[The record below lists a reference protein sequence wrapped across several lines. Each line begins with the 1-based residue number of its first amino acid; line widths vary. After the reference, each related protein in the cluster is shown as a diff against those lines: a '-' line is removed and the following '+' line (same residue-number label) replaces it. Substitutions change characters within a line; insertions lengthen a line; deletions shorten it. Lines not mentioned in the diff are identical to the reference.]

1 MTAVT
6 YPAVRV
12 EGGLLPAGLVQR
24 IGDGAAELPGAEAAS
39 YGLQSG
45 ESVRR
50 YANRAYAYLQEQW
63 RDFTRQRERAGDNAP
78 ARLTRDRW
86 LLILLRELGY
96 DGVESLPGG
105 ITVDEKAFAVS
116 HRAEAVPVHLLG
128 WGTDLDRRTPGMRG
142 AAAAAPHS
150 LMQQLLNRSDL
161 HLWGIVSNGQRL
173 RLLRDSTSLV
183 GTAYLEF
190 DLETI
195 FEGDLFPDFVLLY
208 RVAHA
213 SRLAVRDAAAGP
225 SSCLLEAWRTEG
237 AKQGERALE
246 QLRDGVEAALEILG
260 TGFLDH
266 PDNAGLRER
275 IEVTLSLED
284 YKRSLLRLVYR
295 LLFWFVAED
304 RNALLDPAAAPEAR
318 RRYDTYFS
326 ARRLRELAL
335 RRRHS
340 GHGDLWESVRL
351 VFEIL
356 GKESGNPTLGLPG
369 IGGLYEPGALDVPI
383 AEASLSNTALLRAVE
398 ALAVLPARKGVGRQ
412 RVDFQHLGAEELG
425 SVYESLL
432 ELRPRWDAPAR
443 RFHAERLAGNERKT
457 TGSYYT
463 PSSLVECLL
472 DSALDPLL
480 DEACDPPTPKER
492 IKALLDL
499 TVCDPACGSGHF
511 LIAAARRIAK
521 RVAAEETDELEPAPA
536 AVRSAM
542 RRVVARC
549 IYGVDVNEMAAEL
562 AKVSLWLEAMEPG
575 RPLGYL
581 DANIRVGNSL
591 LGVTPKLLKEGIPD
605 TAFTA
610 LTGDDKK
617 VVTELKK
624 QNAKELGGQSTLFH
638 VSGFGVS
645 NTALAAEAREIV
657 HAKLPERLADVH
669 VQAMRAK
676 ALEEERKSA
685 KLIAD
690 AWCAAFVQ
698 PKTEA
703 TRLSAITQEV
713 LERLAKGEATLE
725 MHRVESLVEE
735 LTQQYRF
742 FHWHIEFPHIF
753 RVPEYGQVDEATGW
767 QGGFSCVLGNPP
779 WERVKLQ
786 EQEFFAARDPEIA
799 AAKNATARKKAI
811 AALAESDEPSRQMLY
826 AEWMAALHEADG
838 LSHLLR
844 SSGRYPLTGKGD
856 INTYSVFTETARL
869 LLYPRGQLGIIV
881 PTGIATDA
889 TTQDFFRDLVV
900 TRTLVALFDF
910 ENEDKVFPTVHN
922 QFRFALFA
930 ISGRQRSNER
940 VSLVFR
946 VRQAEQIANR
956 AYSLTPKE
964 ITLLNPNTGTCPTF
978 LSRRHAEIILDI
990 YRRVPVL
997 WLEGVQ
1003 DGNPWGL
1010 SFMAMFHMANDSGLF
1025 CSSEDLL
1032 RQGWRLEGNIFCRG
1046 GDRMLPLYEAKLAH
1060 HFDHR
1065 FSTYEAATQE
1075 QLNKGTL
1082 PRLNDPAHVDPGHLP
1097 VPRYWVS
1104 EAKVDERLAGRSW
1117 RHDWFLGW
1125 RDITNIW
1132 NERTVISTVVPK
1144 VAVGHKFP
1152 IGMTSAY
1159 PACLQANLSAF
1170 VLDYVVRQ
1178 KMTGTSLVYFIL
1190 KQLPVLRPER
1200 YDGAVPWDPDGGT
1213 LGEWVTARV
1222 LELTY
1227 TAYDLTPFARDLGY
1241 DGPPFRWDPVRRALL
1256 RAELDAAYFHLYG
1269 IDRDDVDYI
1278 MDTFKVVRQK
1288 DEAAH
1293 GEYRTKRLILDRY
1306 DAMMA
1311 SIRTAVPYETPLV
1324 PPPGDGPRHSVA
1336 RSY

>member
-24 IGDGAAELPGAEAAS
+24 IGDGAAELPGADPAS

-50 YANRAYAYLQEQW
+50 YANRSYAYLQDVW
-63 RDFTRQRERAGDNAP
+63 RDFTRQRERAGDNPP
-78 ARLTRDRW
+78 ARLTRERW

-96 DGVESLPGG
+96 DGIEALPGG
-105 ITVDEKAFAVS
+105 ITVDEKPFPVS
-116 HRAEAVPVHLLG
+116 HRLGAVPMHLLG

-150 LMQQLLNRSDL
+150 LMQQLLNRSDQ
-161 HLWGIVSNGQRL
+161 HLWGIVANGQRL

-190 DLETI
+190 DLEAI

-213 SRLAVRDAAAGP
+213 TRLAVRDAAAGP

-237 AKQGERALE
+237 AKQGERALA

-266 PDNAGLRER
+266 PDNAALRER

-304 RNALLDPAAAPEAR
+304 RSALLDPEAAPQAR
-318 RRYDTYFS
+318 QRYDAFFS

-351 VFEIL
+351 VFRFL
-356 GKESGNPTLGLPG
+356 GEEAGNATLGLPG
-369 IGGLYEPGALDVPI
+369 IGGLYEPGPLDRPI
-383 AEASLSNTALLRAVE
+383 AEASLSNAALLRAVE
-398 ALAVLPARKGVGRQ
+398 ALAVLPARRGTGRQ

-443 RFHAERLAGNERKT
+443 RFHTERLAGNERKT

-480 DEACDPPTPKER
+480 DEATALPTPEER
-492 IKALLDL
+492 VKALLAL

-521 RVAAEETDELEPAPA
+521 RVAAEETDELEPAPE

-581 DANIRVGNSL
+581 DASIRVGNSL
-591 LGVTPKLLKEGIPD
+591 LGVTPKLLKQGIPD
-605 TAFTA
+605 AAFTA

-617 VVTELKK
+617 VATSLKR
-624 QNAKELGGQSTLFH
+624 QNADELGGQDTLFH
-638 VSGFGVS
+638 ISGFDVN
-645 NTALAAEAREIV
+645 NTALANEAKEIV
-657 HAKLPERLADVH
+657 YAKPPASLADVH
-669 VQAMRAK
+669 VQARRAK
-676 ALEEERKSA
+676 ALEEDRKPA

-698 PKTEA
+698 PKTQE
-703 TRLSAITQEV
+703 TRLSAVTQEM

-725 MHRVESLVEE
+725 THRAESLVEE
-735 LTQQYRF
+735 LSRQYRF

-753 RVPEYGQVDEATGW
+753 RVPEYGPVDEATGW
-767 QGGFSCVLGNPP
+767 EGGFSCVLGNPP

-786 EQEFFAARDPEIA
+786 EQEFFASRDPEIA
-799 AAKNATARKKAI
+799 GAKNAAARKKAI
-811 AALAESDEPSRQMLY
+811 AALADSDEPAKKMLY
-826 AEWMAALHEADG
+826 AEWTAALHEADG
-838 LSHLLR
+838 FSHLLR

-856 INTYSVFTETARL
+856 INTYSVFTETARVVL
-869 LLYPRGQLGIIV
+869 HPRGQLGIIV

-889 TTQDFFRDLVV
+889 TTQDFFKDMVV
-900 TRTLVALFDF
+900 TKSLVSLYDF
-910 ENEDKVFPTVHN
+910 ENEDKVFPGVDHRV
-922 QFRFALFA
+922 RFALLSA
-930 ISGRQRSNER
+930 SGRKRVAER

-946 VRQAEQIANR
+946 VRQASQIAAR
-956 AYSLTPKE
+956 AYSLTPEE
-964 ITLLNPNTGTCPTF
+964 ITLLNPNTGTCPVF
-978 LSRRHAEIILDI
+978 LSRRDAEITLAI

-997 WLEGVQ
+997 WREGSR

-1010 SFMAMFHMANDSGLF
+1010 SFLAMFHMANDSSLF
-1025 CSSEDLL
+1025 RSSEELSE
-1032 RQGWRLEGNIFCRG
+1032 QGWRLTGNAFVRG
-1046 GDRMLPLYEAKLAH
+1046 EERVLPLYEAKMVH

-1065 FSTYEAATQE
+1065 LGTYEGQTEAQAN
-1075 QLNKGTL
+1075 LGTL
-1082 PRLNDPAHVDPGHLP
+1082 PRFDDAGHGDPMKLP
-1097 VPRYWVS
+1097 LPRYWIAES
-1104 EAKVDERLAGRSW
+1104 ELDERLRNRLWPHG
-1117 RHDWFLGW
+1117 WFLGW
-1125 RDITNIW
+1125 RDMARSTD
-1132 NERTVISTVVPK
+1132 ERTLISSVIPRT
-1144 VAVGHKFP
+1144 AVGHKFLL
-1152 IGMTSAY
+1152 AL
-1159 PACLQANLSAF
+1159 PAIIRAGLHANLSSF

-1178 KMTGTSLVYFIL
+1178 KLSGTSLGYFIF
-1190 KQLPVLRPER
+1190 KQLPVLSPEFYDRP
-1200 YDGAVPWDPDGGT
+1200 VPWAKDKET
-1213 LGEWVTARV
+1213 LGSWITARV
-1222 LELTY
+1222 LELSY
-1227 TAYDLTPFARDLGY
+1227 TSNDLAPYASDLGY
-1241 DGPPFRWDPVRRALL
+1241 EGPPFRWDPARRELL
-1256 RAELDAAYFHLYG
+1256 RAELDAAYFRLYG
-1269 IDRDDVDYI
+1269 IDRDGVSYI

-1288 DEAAH
+1288 DENIH

-1306 DAMMA
+1306 DALA
-1311 SIRTAVPYETPLV
+1311 SAIHANRDFGATA
-1324 PPPGDGPRHSVA
+1324 S
-1336 RSY
+1336 

>member
-6 YPAVRV
+6 YPAARV

-24 IGDGAAELPGAEAAS
+24 IGDGAADLPGADAAS

-50 YANRAYAYLQEQW
+50 YANRSYAYLQEQW
-63 RDFTRQRERAGDNAP
+63 RDFARHRERSGDS
-78 ARLTRDRW
+78 ARVTRERW

-96 DGVESLPGG
+96 DGIESLTGG
-105 ITVDEKAFAVS
+105 VTVDEKPFPIS
-116 HRAEAVPVHLLG
+116 HRFGVVPVHLLG
-128 WGTDLDRRTPGMRG
+128 WGTDLDRRTAGMRG

-150 LMQQLLNRSDL
+150 LMQQLLNRADK

-183 GTAYLEF
+183 GSAYLEF
-190 DLETI
+190 DLEAI

-213 SRLAVRDAAAGP
+213 SRLTVRDEAAGP

-246 QLRDGVEAALEILG
+246 QLRDGVEAALELLG

-266 PDNAGLRER
+266 PDNAALRER
-275 IEVTLSLED
+275 IEVSLSLED

-304 RNALLDPAAAPEAR
+304 RDALLDPAAALVAR

-351 VFEIL
+351 VFDIL
-356 GKESGNPTLGLPG
+356 GKESGHPALGLPG
-369 IGGLYEPGALDVPI
+369 IGGLYEPGALDTPI

-398 ALAVLPARKGVGRQ
+398 ALAVLPARKGAGRQ

-480 DEACDPPTPKER
+480 NEATALPTPEER
-492 IKALLDL
+492 VKALLEL

-591 LGVTPKLLKEGIPD
+591 LGVTPKLLKDGIPD
-605 TAFTA
+605 VAFTA

-617 VVTELKK
+617 VATELKK
-624 QNAKELGGQSTLFH
+624 QNAKELGGQDTLFR
-638 VSGFGVS
+638 VSGFDVG
-645 NTALAAEAREIV
+645 NTGLAEQAKKIVYAEPRS
-657 HAKLPERLADVH
+657 LADVH
-669 VQAMRAK
+669 VQGQRARL
-676 ALEEERKSA
+676 LEQDRKRV

-698 PKTEA
+698 PKTPA
-703 TRLSAITQEV
+703 TRLIAVTQGV
-713 LERLAKGEATLE
+713 LESLAKGEATLE
-725 MHRVESLVEE
+725 MHRLESMVEE
-735 LTQQYRF
+735 LTRQYRF

-753 RVPEYGQVDEATGW
+753 RVPEYDPVDDATGW

-799 AAKNATARKKAI
+799 GAKNAAARKKAI
-811 AALAESDEPSRQMLY
+811 AMLADSDEPAKQMLY
-826 AEWMAALHEADG
+826 AEWTGALHEADG
-838 LSHLLR
+838 FSHLLR
-844 SSGRYPLTGKGD
+844 SSGRYPLTGRGD
-856 INTYSVFTETARL
+856 INTYSVFTETARVVL
-869 LLYPRGQLGIIV
+869 HPRGQLGIIV

-889 TTQDFFRDLVV
+889 TTQDFFKDLVV
-900 TRTLVALFDF
+900 TRSLVSLYDF
-910 ENEDKVFPTVHN
+910 ENEDKVFPTVTN
-922 QFRFALFA
+922 KFRFALFA
-930 ISGRQRSNER
+930 IGGRQRKSKR
-940 VSLVFR
+940 VSLAFR
-946 VRQAEQIANR
+946 VRQANQIAAR
-956 AYSLTPKE
+956 AYSLTPDE

-978 LSRRHAEIILDI
+978 LSRWDAEITLGI

-997 WLEGVQ
+997 WREGAR

-1010 SFMAMFHMANDSGLF
+1010 SFMVMFHMANDSSLF
-1025 CSSEDLL
+1025 HTIEDLSD
-1032 RQGWRLEGNIFCRG
+1032 QGWRLNGNVFVRG
-1046 GDRMLPLYEAKLAH
+1046 GDRMLPLYEAKMLH

-1065 FSTYEAATQE
+1065 YSTYEGATRE

-1082 PRLNDPAHVDPGHLP
+1082 PRFEDVSHADPRRLP
-1097 VPRYWVS
+1097 LPRYWVA
-1104 EAKVDERLAGRSW
+1104 EAEVEKQLVGRSW
-1117 RHDWFLGW
+1117 QHGWLLGW
-1125 RDITNIW
+1125 RDISVSV
-1132 NERTVISTVVPK
+1132 NERTLISTVIPRA
-1144 VAVGHKFP
+1144 AVGHTTPFALTASKPSQAAAF
-1152 IGMTSAY
+1152 T
-1159 PACLQANLSAF
+1159 ANLGSF
-1170 VLDYVVRQ
+1170 ILDYVVRQ
-1178 KMTGTSLVYFIL
+1178 KASGTHLTYTYM
-1190 KQLPVLRPER
+1190 KQFPVLPPRR
-1200 YDGAVPWDPDGGT
+1200 YDEPVPWDRGGGT
-1213 LGEWVTARV
+1213 LNDWIKSRV
-1222 LELTY
+1222 LELAY
-1227 TAYDLTPFARDLGY
+1227 TAHDLEPYAVDLGY
-1241 DGPPFRWDPVRRALL
+1241 DGPPFRWNPPRRELL

-1306 DAMMA
+1306 DAMSLA
-1311 SIRTAVPYETPLV
+1311 ARTGEAYESPLN
-1324 PPPGDGPRHSVA
+1324 PPPGVRQAGT
-1336 RSY
+1336 

>member
-24 IGDGAAELPGAEAAS
+24 IGDGAAELPGSDAAS

-50 YANRAYAYLQEQW
+50 YANRSYAYLQDVW
-63 RDFTRQRERAGDNAP
+63 RDFARHRARSGDS
-78 ARLTRDRW
+78 ARLTRERW

-96 DGVESLPGG
+96 DGVEALPGG
-105 ITVDEKAFAVS
+105 ITVDEKAFPVS
-116 HRAEAVPVHLLG
+116 HRWDAVPVHLLG
-128 WGTDLDRRTPGMRG
+128 WGTDLDRRTAGMRG

-150 LMQQLLNRSDL
+150 LMQQLLNRADQ
-161 HLWGIVSNGQRL
+161 HLWGIVANGQRL
-173 RLLRDSTSLV
+173 RLLRDLTSLV

-190 DLETI
+190 DLEAI

-213 SRLAVRDAAAGP
+213 SRLTARDAAAGP

-237 AKQGERALE
+237 AKQGERALA

-275 IEVTLSLED
+275 IDATLSLED

-304 RNALLDPAAAPEAR
+304 RDALLDPAAAPESR

-351 VFEIL
+351 VFDIL
-356 GKESGNPTLGLPG
+356 GKESGHPGVGLPG
-369 IGGLYEPGALDVPI
+369 IGGLYEPGPLDEPV

-398 ALAVLPARKGVGRQ
+398 ALAVLPARKGAGRQ

-432 ELRPRWDAPAR
+432 ELRPRWDAAAR

-463 PSSLVECLL
+463 PSSLVERLL

-480 DEACDPPTPKER
+480 DEATALPTPEER
-492 IKALLDL
+492 VKALLDL

-521 RVAAEETDELEPAPA
+521 RVAAEETDDLEPAPG

-549 IYGVDVNEMAAEL
+549 IYGVDKNEMAAEL

-591 LGVTPKLLKEGIPD
+591 LGVTPKLLKDGIPD
-605 TAFTA
+605 AAFTA

-617 VVTELKK
+617 VANALKK
-624 QNAKELGGQSTLFH
+624 QNGKESAGQGDLFGAAGIQ
-638 VSGFGVS
+638 VGNAS
-645 NTALAAEAREIV
+645 LAAEVRQIV
-657 HAKLPERLADVH
+657 YAEPRSLADVH
-669 VQAMRAK
+669 VQAKRAR
-676 ALEEERKSA
+676 AVEQDRRHA
-685 KLIAD
+685 KLVAD

-703 TRLSAITQEV
+703 TRDTAITQGM
-713 LERLAKGEATLE
+713 LERLDKGEHSLK
-725 MHRVESLVEE
+725 MHRVETLVEE
-735 LTQQYRF
+735 LTRQYRF

-753 RVPEYGQVDEATGW
+753 RVPDYGPVDEATGW

-799 AAKNATARKKAI
+799 NAKNAAARKKAI
-811 AALAESDEPSRQMLY
+811 ATLAESEEPAKQMLY
-826 AEWMAALHEADG
+826 AKWTTALHEADAEG
-838 LSHLLR
+838 LLLR
-844 SSGRYPLTGKGD
+844 SSGRYPLTGRGD
-856 INTYSVFTETARL
+856 VNTYAVFAETAMKCL
-869 LLYPRGQLGIIV
+869 SPKGATGLVL
-881 PTGIATDA
+881 PTGIATDYGNRHFFA
-889 TTQDFFRDLVV
+889 ELVTQSRLIHVYDFR
-900 TRTLVALFDF
+900 
-910 ENEDKVFPTVHN
+910 NN
-922 QFRFALFA
+922 Q
-930 ISGRQRSNER
+930 G
-940 VSLVFR
+940 VFR
-946 VRQAEQIANR
+946 GVGHGDVHFCLLAFTGGAVTAQSAKFAFGLGVPKDLSKPGIVYQLRQSDI
-956 AYSLTPKE
+956 
-964 ITLLNPNTGTCPTF
+964 LLVNPNTQTCPSFTMP
-978 LSRRHAEIILDI
+978 RAAEIVAQVHRAI
-990 YRRVPVL
+990 PVL
-997 WLEGVQ
+997 WREVGAAS
-1003 DGNPWGL
+1003 NPWSL
-1010 SFMAMFHMANDSGLF
+1010 SLTTMFHMSSDSGMF
-1025 CSSEDLL
+1025 YESERLSGD
-1032 RQGWRLEGNIFCRG
+1032 GWVLDGNVFKRG
-1046 GDRMLPLYEAKLAH
+1046 EDRMLPLYEGKMFYQ
-1060 HFDHR
+1060 FDHR
-1065 FSTYEAATQE
+1065 YGDYRDRDSARVDYV
-1075 QLNKGTL
+1075 L
-1082 PRLNDPAHVDPGHLP
+1082 PRTTDEQRGRMEFSVL
-1097 VPRYWVS
+1097 PRYWVD
-1104 EAKVDERLAGRSW
+1104 EKLVDERFGAKWQRKWL
-1117 RHDWFLGW
+1117 LCW
-1125 RDITNIW
+1125 RDIARNTD
-1132 NERTVISTVVPK
+1132 ERTVVASVLPES
-1144 VAVGHKFP
+1144 AVGHTGP
-1152 IGMTSAY
+1152 IILSKEIRRVAG
-1159 PACLQANLSAF
+1159 LIANLSSF
-1170 VLDYVVRQ
+1170 CLDFIARQ
-1178 KMTGTSLVYFIL
+1178 KVSGTHLTYNYL
-1190 KQLPVLRPER
+1190 KQFPVLSPEL
-1200 YDGAVPWDPDGGT
+1200 YDSAVPWDQNRGT
-1213 LGEWVTARV
+1213 LNRWVGERV

-1227 TAYDLTPFARDLGY
+1227 TTFDLAPFARDLGY
-1241 DGPPFRWDPVRRALL
+1241 DGPPFRWDPARRELL

-1306 DAMMA
+1306 DAMA
-1311 SIRTAVPYETPLV
+1311 TAIRAGRP
-1324 PPPGDGPRHSVA
+1324 
-1336 RSY
+1336 

>member
-24 IGDGAAELPGAEAAS
+24 IGDGAAELPGADPAS

-50 YANRAYAYLQEQW
+50 YANRSYAYLQEVW
-63 RDFTRQRERAGDNAP
+63 RDFTRQRERAGDNPP
-78 ARLTRDRW
+78 ARLTRERW

-96 DGVESLPGG
+96 DGIESLPGG
-105 ITVDEKAFAVS
+105 ITVDEKPFPVS
-116 HRAEAVPVHLLG
+116 HRFGAVPVHLLG

-150 LMQQLLNRSDL
+150 LMQQLLNRAEQ
-161 HLWGIVSNGQRL
+161 HLWGIVANGQRL

-190 DLETI
+190 DLEAI

-237 AKQGERALE
+237 AKQGERALA

-266 PDNAGLRER
+266 PDNAALRER

-304 RNALLDPAAAPEAR
+304 RTALLDPEAAPQAR
-318 RRYDTYFS
+318 QRYDAFFS

-340 GHGDLWESVRL
+340 GHGDLWEAVRL
-351 VFEIL
+351 VFRFL
-356 GKESGNPTLGLPG
+356 GEEAGNATLGLPG
-369 IGGLYEPGALDVPI
+369 IGGLYEPGPLDRPI

-398 ALAVLPARKGVGRQ
+398 ALAVLPARRGTGRQ

-443 RFHAERLAGNERKT
+443 RFHTERLAGNERKT

-480 DEACDPPTPKER
+480 DEATALPTPEER
-492 IKALLDL
+492 ITALLAL

-521 RVAAEETDELEPAPA
+521 RVAAEETDELEPAPD

-591 LGVTPKLLKEGIPD
+591 LGVTPKLLKQGIPD
-605 TAFTA
+605 AAFTA
-610 LTGDDKK
+610 LTGDDRA
-617 VVTELKK
+617 VVNALKR
-624 QNAKELGGQSTLFH
+624 QNAKENTGQGDLFGAAGIE
-638 VSGFGVS
+638 VGNS
-645 NTALAAEAREIV
+645 ALAAEVKEIV
-657 HAKLPERLADVH
+657 YAELPRRLADVH
-669 VQAMRAK
+669 VQAKRAQ
-676 ALEEERKSA
+676 ALDAERRHA
-685 KLIAD
+685 KTVAD

-698 PKTEA
+698 AKTEE
-703 TRLSAITQEV
+703 TRESAITQAV
-713 LERLAKGEATLE
+713 LERLDKGEASLD

-735 LTQQYRF
+735 LTRQYRF

-753 RVPEYGQVDEATGW
+753 RVPEYGPADEATGW
-767 QGGFSCVLGNPP
+767 EGGFSCVLGNPP

-786 EQEFFAARDPEIA
+786 EQEFFASRDPEIA
-799 AAKNATARKKAI
+799 GAKNAAARKKAI
-811 AALAESDEPSRQMLY
+811 AALADSDEPAQKMLY
-826 AEWMAALHEADG
+826 AEWIAALHEADG
-838 LSHLLR
+838 FSHLLR

-856 INTYSVFTETARL
+856 INTYSVFTETARVVL
-869 LLYPRGQLGIIV
+869 HPRGQLGIIV

-889 TTQDFFRDLVV
+889 TTQDFFKDLVV
-900 TRTLVALFDF
+900 TKTLVSLYDF
-910 ENEDKVFPTVHN
+910 ENEDKVFPNVHHS
-922 QFRFALFA
+922 FRFALLA
-930 ISGRQRSNER
+930 VSGSER
-940 VSLVFR
+940 IAEQVSLVFR
-946 VRQAEQIANR
+946 VRQASQIAAR
-956 AYSLTPKE
+956 AYSLTPEE
-964 ITLLNPNTGTCPTF
+964 ITLLNPNTGTCPVF
-978 LSRRHAEIILDI
+978 LSRRDAEITLGI

-997 WLEGVQ
+997 WREYVA

-1025 CSSEDLL
+1025 RGSEELSE
-1032 RQGWRLEGNIFCRG
+1032 QGWRLDGNAFVRG
-1046 GDRMLPLYEAKLAH
+1046 GERMLPLYEAKMAH

-1065 FSTYEAATQE
+1065 LGSYEGQTEAQASM
-1075 QLNKGTL
+1075 GTL
-1082 PRLNDPAHVDPGHLP
+1082 PRFDDTAHADPRKLP
-1097 VPRYWVS
+1097 IPRYWVAS
-1104 EAKVDERLAGRSW
+1104 EEVKERLAGKSW
-1117 RHDWFLGW
+1117 QRNWILGW
-1125 RDITNIW
+1125 RDICRSTD
-1132 NERTVISTVVPK
+1132 ERTLISTVIPRA
-1144 VAVGHKFP
+1144 AVGDTYLLALP
-1152 IGMTSAY
+1152 AIVSAG
-1159 PACLQANLSAF
+1159 LQANLSAF
-1170 VLDYVVRQ
+1170 VLDFVVRQ
-1178 KMTGTSLVYFIL
+1178 KASGTHLKYYVL
-1190 KQLPVLRPER
+1190 KQLPILPPVR
-1200 YDGAVPWDPDGGT
+1200 YDDIVPWSRNGGT
-1213 LGEWVTARV
+1213 LADWIAERV
-1222 LELTY
+1222 VELTY
-1227 TAYDLTPFARDLGY
+1227 TADDLAPYARDLGY
-1241 DGPPFRWDPVRRALL
+1241 DGPPFRWDAARRDLV
-1256 RAELDAAYFHLYG
+1256 RAELNAAYFHLYG
-1269 IDRDDVDYI
+1269 VDRDDVDYI

-1288 DEAAH
+1288 DEATH
-1293 GEYRTKRLILDRY
+1293 GEYRAKRLILDRY
-1306 DAMMA
+1306 DAMTLA
-1311 SIRTAVPYETPLV
+1311 SNGGQAYETPLD
-1324 PPPGDGPRHSVA
+1324 PPPGSRG
-1336 RSY
+1336 

>member
-24 IGDGAAELPGAEAAS
+24 IGDGAAQLPGADAAS

-50 YANRAYAYLQEQW
+50 YANRSYAYLQEVW
-63 RDFTRQRERAGDNAP
+63 RDFKRQRERAGDTAP
-78 ARLTRDRW
+78 ARLTRERW

-96 DGVESLPGG
+96 DGIEALTGG
-105 ITVDEKAFAVS
+105 ITVDEKAFPVS
-116 HRAEAVPVHLLG
+116 HRFGAVPVHLLG

-150 LMQQLLNRSDL
+150 LMQQLLNRSDK
-161 HLWGIVSNGQRL
+161 HLWGIVANGQRL

-190 DLETI
+190 DLEAI

-213 SRLAVRDAAAGP
+213 TRLAVRDAAAGP
-225 SSCLLEAWRTEG
+225 SSCLLEGWRTEG

-266 PDNAGLRER
+266 PDDAGLRER
-275 IEVTLSLED
+275 IEVSLSLED

-304 RNALLDPAAAPEAR
+304 RDALLDPAAAHEAR

-326 ARRLRELAL
+326 ARRLRDLAL

-383 AEASLSNTALLRAVE
+383 AEASLSNTAMLRAVE
-398 ALAVLPARKGVGRQ
+398 ALAVLPARKGTGRQ

-480 DEACDPPTPKER
+480 DEATGLATPEER
-492 IKALLDL
+492 IKALLEL

-605 TAFTA
+605 AAFVA

-617 VVTELKK
+617 VATELKK

-638 VSGFGVS
+638 ISGFDVA
-645 NTALAAEAREIV
+645 NTALANEAKEIV
-657 HAKLPERLADVH
+657 YAKPPNSLADVH

-676 ALEEERKSA
+676 ALEEDRKPA
-685 KLIAD
+685 KLVAD

-713 LERLAKGEATLE
+713 LERLAKREATLE

-753 RVPEYGQVDEATGW
+753 RVPEYGAADEATGW

-799 AAKNATARKKAI
+799 GAKNAAARKKAI
-811 AALAESDEPSRQMLY
+811 AKLADSDEPANQMLY
-826 AEWMAALHEADG
+826 AEWIAALHEADG
-838 LSHLLR
+838 VDLLLR

-856 INTYSVFTETARL
+856 INTYSVFTETARVVL
-869 LLYPRGQLGIIV
+869 HPLGQVGIIV

-889 TTQDFFRDLVV
+889 TTQDFFKDLVV
-900 TRTLVALFDF
+900 TKSLVSLYDF
-910 ENEDKVFPTVHN
+910 ENEDKVFPNVHHS
-922 QFRFALFA
+922 FRFALLSV
-930 ISGRQRSNER
+930 SGRQRVAER
-940 VSLVFR
+940 ASLVFR
-946 VRQAEQIANR
+946 ARQASQVVAR
-956 AYSLTPKE
+956 AYSLTPDE
-964 ITLLNPNTGTCPTF
+964 ITLINPNTGTCPVFVT
-978 LSRRHAEIILDI
+978 RRDAEITLEI
-990 YRRVPVL
+990 YRRIPVL
-997 WLEGVQ
+997 INDG
-1003 DGNPWGL
+1003 DPHGNPWGITL
-1010 SFMAMFHMANDSGLF
+1010 RRMLHMADDSYLF
-1025 CSSEDLL
+1025 KSRDQLQEE
-1032 RQGWRLEGNIFCRG
+1032 GWAGVGNAWRRA
-1046 GDRMLPLYEAKLAH
+1046 DEVAMPLYEAKMLH

-1065 FSTYEAATQE
+1065 YSTYEGATQA
-1075 QLNKGTL
+1075 QLNLGTL
-1082 PRLNDPAHVDPGHLP
+1082 PRLDDEAHKDPTHCVM
-1097 VPRYWVS
+1097 PRYWIPQTL
-1104 EAKVDERLAGRSW
+1104 LAEWFSGRWGGLATS
-1117 RHDWFLGW
+1117 DWLLGW
-1125 RDITNIW
+1125 RDICRSSD
-1132 NERTVISTVVPK
+1132 ERTLISTVMPRWAASGIYFVLAK
-1144 VAVGHKFP
+1144 RALAV
-1152 IGMTSAY
+1152 
-1159 PACLQANLSAF
+1159 LQANLSAF
-1170 VLDYVVRQ
+1170 VLDYVARQ
-1178 KMTGTSLVYFIL
+1178 KIAGTHLALFVQ
-1190 KQLPVLRPER
+1190 KQLPVLPPEC
-1200 YDGAVPWDPDGGT
+1200 YDEPVPWDQGGGT
-1213 LGEWVTARV
+1213 LAAWITERV

-1227 TAYDLTPFARDLGY
+1227 TAHDLAPYARDLGY
-1241 DGPPFRWDPVRRALL
+1241 DGPPFCWDQARRELL

-1269 IDRDDVDYI
+1269 IDCDDVDYI

-1288 DEAAH
+1288 DEAVH

-1306 DAMMA
+1306 DAIA
-1311 SIRTAVPYETPLV
+1311 AAIRTGASYKTPLD
-1324 PPPGDGPRHSVA
+1324 PPPSHGRKG
-1336 RSY
+1336 

>member
-24 IGDGAAELPGAEAAS
+24 IGDGAAELPGADPSS

-50 YANRAYAYLQEQW
+50 YANRSYAYLQEQW
-63 RDFTRQRERAGDNAP
+63 RDFKRQRGRAGDTAP
-78 ARLTRDRW
+78 ARLTRERW

-96 DGVESLPGG
+96 DGIESLPGG
-105 ITVDEKAFAVS
+105 IIVDEKPFPVS
-116 HRAEAVPVHLLG
+116 HRLGAVPMHLLG

-150 LMQQLLNRSDL
+150 LMQQLLNRAEQ
-161 HLWGIVSNGQRL
+161 HQWGIVANGQRL

-183 GTAYLEF
+183 GVAYLEF

-208 RVAHA
+208 RMAHA

-237 AKQGERALE
+237 AKQGERALA

-266 PDNAGLRER
+266 PDNAALRAG

-304 RNALLDPAAAPEAR
+304 RNALLDPAATPQAR
-318 RRYDTYFS
+318 QRYDAFFS
-326 ARRLRELAL
+326 ARRLRDLAL

-340 GHGDLWESVRL
+340 GHGDLWEAARL
-351 VFEIL
+351 VFRFL
-356 GKESGNPTLGLPG
+356 GEEAGNETLGLPG
-369 IGGLYEPGALDVPI
+369 IGGLYEPGPLDGPI

-398 ALAVLPARKGVGRQ
+398 ALAVLPARRGAGRQ

-443 RFHAERLAGNERKT
+443 RFHAEKLAGNERKT

-480 DEACDPPTPKER
+480 DEATALPTPKER
-492 IKALLDL
+492 VDALLDL

-521 RVAAEETDELEPAPA
+521 RVAAEETDELEPAPK
-536 AVRSAM
+536 AVKSAM

-591 LGVTPKLLKEGIPD
+591 LGVTPKLLKQGIPD
-605 TAFTA
+605 AAFTA

-617 VVTELKK
+617 VATALKR
-624 QNAKELGGQSTLFH
+624 QNAEELGGQDTLFH
-638 VSGFGVS
+638 ISGFDVA
-645 NTALAAEAREIV
+645 NTALANEAKEIV
-657 HAKLPERLADVH
+657 YAKPPTSLADVH
-669 VQAMRAK
+669 VQARRAK
-676 ALEEERKSA
+676 ALEQDRKPA

-698 PKTEA
+698 PKTQE
-703 TRLSAITQEV
+703 TRVIAITQEM
-713 LERLAKGEATLE
+713 LERLAKREMTLE
-725 MHRVESLVEE
+725 THRAESLVEE
-735 LTQQYRF
+735 LSQQYRF

-753 RVPEYGQVDEATGW
+753 QVPTYGPVDEATGW
-767 QGGFSCVLGNPP
+767 KGGFSCILGNPP

-786 EQEFFAARDPEIA
+786 EQEFFASRDPEIA
-799 AAKNATARKKAI
+799 GAKNAAARKKAI
-811 AALAESDEPSRQMLY
+811 AALAESDEPAKKTLY
-826 AEWMAALHEADG
+826 AEWTDALHEADAF
-838 LSHLLR
+838 SHLLR

-856 INTYSVFTETARL
+856 INTYSVFTETARVVL
-869 LLYPRGQLGIIV
+869 HPRGQLGIIV

-889 TTQDFFRDLVV
+889 TTQDFFKDLV
-900 TRTLVALFDF
+900 TTKSLVSLYDF
-910 ENEDKVFPTVHN
+910 ENEDKVFPGVHN

-930 ISGRQRSNER
+930 LGGRERRIER

-946 VRQAEQIANR
+946 ARQANQIAAR
-956 AYSLTPKE
+956 AYSLTPQE
-964 ITLLNPNTGTCPTF
+964 ITLLNPNTGTCPVF
-978 LSRRHAEIILDI
+978 LSRRDAEITLGI

-997 WLEGVQ
+997 WREGAS

-1025 CSSEDLL
+1025 HSSEELL
-1032 RQGWRLEGNIFCRG
+1032 DQGWRLDGNAFVRG
-1046 GDRMLPLYEAKLAH
+1046 DERMLPLYEAKLIH

-1065 FSTYEAATQE
+1065 YSTYEGATQE

-1082 PRLNDPAHVDPGHLP
+1082 PRLDKAAHADSNCLP
-1097 VPRYWVS
+1097 TPRYWIAES
-1104 EAKVDERLAGRSW
+1104 EVDGRLAGRSW
-1117 RHDWFLGW
+1117 QRGWLLGW
-1125 RDITNIW
+1125 RDICRSVD
-1132 NERTVISTVVPK
+1132 ERTLISTIVPRA
-1144 VAVGHKFP
+1144 AVGDTYLLAMP
-1152 IGMTSAY
+1152 TTVSA
-1159 PACLQANLSAF
+1159 ALQANLSAF
-1170 VLDYVVRQ
+1170 VLDFVVRQ
-1178 KMTGTSLVYFIL
+1178 KASGTHLKYYTA
-1190 KQLPVLRPER
+1190 KQLPVLPPDC
-1200 YDGAVPWDPDGGT
+1200 YSHPTPWVRDGGM
-1213 LGEWVTARV
+1213 LGEWVTKRV

-1227 TAYDLTPFARDLGY
+1227 TAQDLVPYARDLGY
-1241 DGPPFRWDPVRRALL
+1241 DGPPFRWDPARRELL
-1256 RAELDAAYFHLYG
+1256 RSELDAAYFHLYG
-1269 IDRDDVDYI
+1269 IDRHDVDYI

-1288 DEAAH
+1288 DEVVH
-1293 GEYRTKRLILDRY
+1293 GEYRTKRLILEAY
-1306 DAMMA
+1306 DVMLANRL
-1311 SIRTAVPYETPLV
+1311 SL
-1324 PPPGDGPRHSVA
+1324 
-1336 RSY
+1336 

>member
-1 MTAVT
+1 MSAVT

-24 IGDGAAELPGAEAAS
+24 IGDGAAGLPGADAAS

-50 YANRAYAYLQEQW
+50 YANRSYAYLQEQW
-63 RDFTRQRERAGDNAP
+63 RDFKRQRERAGDTAP
-78 ARLTRDRW
+78 ARLTRERW

-96 DGVESLPGG
+96 DGIESLPSG
-105 ITVDEKAFAVS
+105 ITVDEKLFPVS
-116 HRAEAVPVHLLG
+116 HRWEAVPMHLLG

-150 LMQQLLNRSDL
+150 LMQQLLNRSEQQ
-161 HLWGIVSNGQRL
+161 LWGIVANGQRV

-183 GTAYLEF
+183 GSAYLEF
-190 DLETI
+190 DLEAI

-208 RVAHA
+208 RMAHA
-213 SRLAVRDAAAGP
+213 TRLAVRDAAAGA

-275 IEVTLSLED
+275 IEVSLSLED

-304 RNALLDPAAAPEAR
+304 RDALLDPVAGPQAKQ
-318 RRYDTYFS
+318 RYDTYFS

-340 GHGDLWESVRL
+340 GHGDLWEATRL
-351 VFEIL
+351 VFRFL
-356 GKESGNPTLGLPG
+356 GEETGNQTLGLPG
-369 IGGLYEPGALDVPI
+369 IGGLYEPGALDAPI
-383 AEASLSNTALLRAVE
+383 AEAGLSNTALLRAVE
-398 ALAVLPARKGVGRQ
+398 ALAVLPARKGTGRQ

-480 DEACDPPTPKER
+480 DEATALPTPEER
-492 IKALLDL
+492 VKALLDL

-591 LGVTPKLLKEGIPD
+591 LGVTPKLLKDGIPD
-605 TAFTA
+605 AAFTA

-617 VVTELKK
+617 VATALKR
-624 QNAKELGGQSTLFH
+624 QNAEESRGQSDLFGAAGIQ
-638 VSGFGVS
+638 VGNS
-645 NTALAAEAREIV
+645 ALAAEVKEIV
-657 HAKLPERLADVH
+657 YAEPPRSLADVH
-669 VQAMRAK
+669 VQAKRAQ
-676 ALEEERKSA
+676 ALDADRRHA
-685 KLIAD
+685 KTVAD

-703 TRLSAITQEV
+703 NREVAITQAV
-713 LERLAKGEATLE
+713 LERLDKGEASLD
-725 MHRVESLVEE
+725 MHRVESMVEE
-735 LTQQYRF
+735 LTRQYRF

-753 RVPEYGQVDEATGW
+753 RVPEYGAADEATGW
-767 QGGFSCVLGNPP
+767 EGGFSCVLGNPP

-786 EQEFFAARDPEIA
+786 EQEFFASRDPEISG
-799 AAKNATARKKAI
+799 AKNAAARKKAI
-811 AALAESDEPSRQMLY
+811 AALADSDEPAKQMLY
-826 AEWMAALHEADG
+826 AEWTAALHEADG
-838 LSHLLR
+838 FSHLLR

-856 INTYSVFTETARL
+856 INTYSVFTETARVVL
-869 LLYPRGQLGIIV
+869 HPRGQVGIIV

-889 TTQDFFRDLVV
+889 TTQDFFKDMVV
-900 TRTLVALFDF
+900 TKSLVSLYDF
-910 ENEDKVFPTVHN
+910 ENEDKVFPNVHHS
-922 QFRFALFA
+922 FRFSLLSM
-930 ISGRQRSNER
+930 SGRTRIAER

-946 VRQAEQIANR
+946 VRQANQIATR
-956 AYSLTPKE
+956 AYSLTPEE
-964 ITLLNPNTGTCPTF
+964 ITLLNPNTGTCPVF
-978 LSRRHAEIILDI
+978 LSRRDAEITLGI
-990 YRRVPVL
+990 YRRLPVL
-997 WLEGVQ
+997 WRESGR

-1010 SFMAMFHMANDSGLF
+1010 SFLAMFHMANDSGLF
-1025 CSSEDLL
+1025 HAAEELSD
-1032 RQGWRLEGNIFCRG
+1032 QGWRLHGNIFVDSQR
-1046 GDRMLPLYEAKLAH
+1046 RMLPLYQAKMVH

-1065 FSTYEAATQE
+1065 LGTYEGATQA
-1075 QLNKGTL
+1075 QLNVGTL
-1082 PRLNDPAHVDPGHLP
+1082 PRLGDADHADPACLP
-1097 VPRYWVS
+1097 IPAYWVR
-1104 EAKVDERLAGRSW
+1104 EEEVAVRVPHQW
-1117 RHDWFLGW
+1117 RHQWLLGW
-1125 RDITNIW
+1125 RKIARSTD
-1132 NERTVISTVVPK
+1132 ERTLVPFI
-1144 VAVGHKFP
+1144 VPMSGVGD
-1152 IGMTSAY
+1152 
-1159 PACLQANLSAF
+1159 SAF
-1170 VLDYVVRQ
+1170 VATANGFATGLVANLATFVADYVLRQ
-1178 KMTGTSLVYFIL
+1178 KVSGVNLNYFLI
-1190 KQLPVLRPER
+1190 KQLPLVPPGR
-1200 YDGAVPWDPDGGT
+1200 YDEPMPWFRRGET
-1213 LGEWVTARV
+1213 LGNWIAARV

-1227 TAYDLTPFARDLGY
+1227 TAYDLAPYARDLGY
-1241 DGPPFRWDPVRRALL
+1241 DGPPFRWDPARREWL

-1269 IDRDDVDYI
+1269 IDRDDVNYI

-1288 DEAAH
+1288 DEATH
-1293 GEYRTKRLILDRY
+1293 GEYRTKRLILDCY
-1306 DAMMA
+1306 DAMSVA
-1311 SIRTAVPYETPLV
+1311 ARVGESYRSPLN
-1324 PPPGDGPRHSVA
+1324 PPPGTG
-1336 RSY
+1336 RSGK

>member
-1 MTAVT
+1 MTAAT

-24 IGDGAAELPGAEAAS
+24 IGDGAAELPGADPAS

-50 YANRAYAYLQEQW
+50 YANRSYAYLQEVW
-63 RDFTRQRERAGDNAP
+63 REFTRQRERAGETVP
-78 ARLTRDRW
+78 ARLTRERW

-96 DGVESLPGG
+96 DGVEALTGG
-105 ITVDEKAFAVS
+105 ITVDEKPFPVS
-116 HRAEAVPVHLLG
+116 HRFEAVPMHLLG

-150 LMQQLLNRSDL
+150 LMQQLLNRSDQ
-161 HLWGIVSNGQRL
+161 HLWGIVANGQRL

-190 DLETI
+190 DLEAI

-213 SRLAVRDAAAGP
+213 TRLAVRDAAAGP

-237 AKQGERALE
+237 AKQGERALA

-266 PDNAGLRER
+266 PDNAALRER
-275 IEVTLSLED
+275 VEVTLSLED

-304 RNALLDPAAAPEAR
+304 RTALLDPEAPPQAR
-318 RRYDTYFS
+318 QRYDAFFS

-351 VFEIL
+351 VFRFL
-356 GKESGNPTLGLPG
+356 GEETGNATLGLPG
-369 IGGLYEPGALDVPI
+369 IGGLYEPGPLDKPI

-398 ALAVLPARKGVGRQ
+398 ALAVLPARKGAARQ
-412 RVDFQHLGAEELG
+412 RTDFQHLGAEELG

-443 RFHAERLAGNERKT
+443 RFHTERLAGNERKT

-480 DEACDPPTPKER
+480 DEATALPTPEER
-492 IKALLDL
+492 VQALLDL

-521 RVAAEETDELEPAPA
+521 RVAAEETDELEPAPD

-591 LGVTPKLLKEGIPD
+591 LGVTPKLLKQGIPD
-605 TAFTA
+605 AAFTA

-617 VVTELKK
+617 IATALKR
-624 QNAKELGGQSTLFH
+624 QNAEESRGQGDLF
-638 VSGFGVS
+638 GAAGVQVDNS
-645 NTALAAEAREIV
+645 ALAAEVKEIV
-657 HAKLPERLADVH
+657 YAELPRRLADVH
-669 VQAMRAK
+669 VQAKRAQTLD
-676 ALEEERKSA
+676 AERRHA
-685 KLIAD
+685 KMVAD

-698 PKTEA
+698 AKTDE
-703 TRLSAITQEV
+703 TRESAITQAV
-713 LERLAKGEATLE
+713 LERLDKGEASLD
-725 MHRVESLVEE
+725 MHRVESMVEE

-753 RVPEYGQVDEATGW
+753 RVPEYGPVDEVTGW
-767 QGGFSCVLGNPP
+767 KGGFSCVLGNPP

-786 EQEFFAARDPEIA
+786 EQEFFASRDPEIA
-799 AAKNATARKKAI
+799 GAKNAAARKKAI
-811 AALAESDEPSRQMLY
+811 AALADSDEPVKKTLY
-826 AEWMAALHEADG
+826 AEWTTALHEADG
-838 LSHLLR
+838 FSHLLR

-856 INTYSVFTETARL
+856 INTYSVFTEAGRTVLGAF
-869 LLYPRGQLGIIV
+869 GQLGLIV

-889 TTQDFFRDLVV
+889 TTQELFKNLVI
-900 TRTLVALFDF
+900 RRNICSLFDF
-910 ENEDKVFPTVHN
+910 ENARTFPTVHASY
-922 QFRFALFA
+922 RFSLICA
-930 ISGRQRSNER
+930 GGPQRS
-940 VSLVFR
+940 FD
-946 VRQAEQIANR
+946 R
-956 AYSLTPKE
+956 AYFAFRLRRVNEIPGAKYALTPDE
-964 ITLLNPNTGTCPTF
+964 ILLLNPNTGTCPVF
-978 LSRRHAEIILDI
+978 LSRRDAEIALGI
-990 YRRVPVL
+990 YKRIPVL
-997 WLEGVQ
+997 WCES
-1003 DGNPWGL
+1003 DPSGNPWGL
-1010 SFMAMFHMANDSGLF
+1010 SFLRMFDMTNDSALFRDSDGLT
-1025 CSSEDLL
+1025 ED
-1032 RQGWRLEGNIFCRG
+1032 GWKTQAGRYVRG
-1046 GDRMLPLYEAKLAH
+1046 RERMLPLYEAKMTDF
-1060 HFDHR
+1060 FDHR
-1065 FSTYEAATQE
+1065 AADVVRNTEAKQRSSVPSYLSDDDRA
-1075 QLNKGTL
+1075 N
-1082 PRLNDPAHVDPGHLP
+1082 PSRLA
-1097 VPRYWVS
+1097 VPLYWVHEKEVS
-1104 EAKVDERLAGRSW
+1104 SRLHFRW
-1117 RHDWFLGW
+1117 NRNWLFGW
-1125 RDITNIW
+1125 RDVTAST
-1132 NERTVISTVVPK
+1132 NERTLVCSVIPR
-1144 VAVGHKFP
+1144 VAVGNTNFLAFSKE
-1152 IGMTSAY
+1152 SAS
-1159 PACLQANLSAF
+1159 AISCLVANLSSF
-1170 VLDYVVRQ
+1170 VFDYVVRT
-1178 KMTGTSLVYFIL
+1178 KISGVHLTYSYF
-1190 KQLPVLRPER
+1190 KQFPALLPDS
-1200 YDGAVPWDPDGGT
+1200 YDAPVPWGDACLK
-1213 LGEWVTARV
+1213 LGKWVALRV
-1222 LELTY
+1222 LELMY
-1227 TAYDLTPFARDLGY
+1227 TAYDLADFARDLG
-1241 DGPPFRWDPVRRALL
+1241 DSGPPFVWDSVRREIL
-1256 RAELDAAYFHLYG
+1256 RAELDAAFFYLYA
-1269 IDRDDVDYI
+1269 IDRDDIDYI
-1278 MDTFKVVRQK
+1278 MDTFNVVRQR
-1288 DEAAH
+1288 DEAVH

-1306 DAMMA
+1306 DALCA
-1311 SIRTAVPYETPLV
+1311 AVKSRQGYKSPLD
-1324 PPPGDGPRHSVA
+1324 PSPGCGVRHSP
-1336 RSY
+1336 SMP

>member
-1 MTAVT
+1 MSAVT

-24 IGDGAAELPGAEAAS
+24 IGDGAAGLPGADAAS

-50 YANRAYAYLQEQW
+50 YANRSYAYLQEQW
-63 RDFTRQRERAGDNAP
+63 RDFKRQRERAGDTAP
-78 ARLTRDRW
+78 ARLTRERW

-96 DGVESLPGG
+96 DGIESLPSG
-105 ITVDEKAFAVS
+105 ITVDEKLFPVS
-116 HRAEAVPVHLLG
+116 HRWEAVPMHLLG

-150 LMQQLLNRSDL
+150 LMQQLLNRSEQQ
-161 HLWGIVSNGQRL
+161 LWGIVANGQRV

-183 GTAYLEF
+183 GSAYLEF
-190 DLETI
+190 DLEAI

-213 SRLAVRDAAAGP
+213 TRLAVRDAATGA

-275 IEVTLSLED
+275 IEVSLSLED

-304 RNALLDPAAAPEAR
+304 RDALLDPVAGPQAKQ
-318 RRYDTYFS
+318 RYDTYFS

-351 VFEIL
+351 VFRFL
-356 GKESGNPTLGLPG
+356 GEESGNRTLGLPG
-369 IGGLYEPGALDVPI
+369 IGGLYEPGALDAPI
-383 AEASLSNTALLRAVE
+383 AEAGLSNTALLRAVE
-398 ALAVLPARKGVGRQ
+398 ALAVLPARKGTGRQ

-480 DEACDPPTPKER
+480 DEATALPTPEER
-492 IKALLDL
+492 VKALLDL

-591 LGVTPKLLKEGIPD
+591 LGVTPKLLKDGIPD
-605 TAFTA
+605 AAFAA
-610 LTGDDKK
+610 LTADDKK
-617 VVTELKK
+617 VASALKK
-624 QNAKELGGQSTLFH
+624 QNAAESSGQGDLFGSAGIQ
-638 VSGFGVS
+638 VGNSS
-645 NTALAAEAREIV
+645 LAAEVKQIV
-657 HAKLPERLADVH
+657 YAEPRSLADVH
-669 VQAMRAK
+669 VQAKRAR
-676 ALEEERKSA
+676 AVEDDRRHA
-685 KLIAD
+685 KLVAD

-703 TRLSAITQEV
+703 SRHGAITQAV
-713 LERLAKGEATLE
+713 LERLDKGEASLE
-725 MHRVESLVEE
+725 MHRVESMVEE
-735 LTQQYRF
+735 LTRQYRF

-753 RVPEYGQVDEATGW
+753 RVPEYGPVDEATGW

-799 AAKNATARKKAI
+799 GAKNAAARKKAI
-811 AALAESDEPSRQMLY
+811 AALAESDEPARQMLY
-826 AEWMAALHEADG
+826 AEWIAALHEADG
-838 LSHLLR
+838 FSHLLR
-844 SSGRYPLTGKGD
+844 ASGRYPLTGKGD

-869 LLYPRGQLGIIV
+869 LLHPRGQLGIIV

-889 TTQDFFRDLVV
+889 TTQDFFRNLVV
-900 TRTLVALFDF
+900 TKTLVALFDF

-922 QFRFALFA
+922 QFRFALLA
-930 ISGRQRSNER
+930 IGGRQRSNER

-946 VRQAEQIANR
+946 VRQAEQIVNR
-956 AYSLTPKE
+956 AYSLTPEE

-997 WLEGVQ
+997 WRESVR
-1003 DGNPWGL
+1003 DDNPWGL

-1025 CSSEDLL
+1025 CSFEELS
-1032 RQGWRLEGNIFCRG
+1032 RQGWQLEGNVFYRG
-1046 GDRMLPLYEAKLAH
+1046 RERMLPLYEAKLTH

-1082 PRLNDPAHVDPGHLP
+1082 PRLDEPAHADPGHLP
-1097 VPRYWVS
+1097 VPRYWVP

-1132 NERTVISTVVPK
+1132 NERTVISAVIPK
-1144 VAVGHKFP
+1144 AAVGNKFP
-1152 IGMTSAY
+1152 IGMTSVR

-1190 KQLPVLRPER
+1190 KQLPVLPPER
-1200 YDGAVPWDPDGGT
+1200 YDGPVPWDPDGGT
-1213 LGEWVTARV
+1213 LGEWVTVRV

-1227 TAYDLTPFARDLGY
+1227 TAYDLAPYARDLGY
-1241 DGPPFRWDPVRRALL
+1241 DGRPFRWDPARRELL

-1306 DAMMA
+1306 DLFA
-1311 SIRTAVPYETPLV
+1311 
-1324 PPPGDGPRHSVA
+1324 HQA
-1336 RSY
+1336 RFGL

>member
-24 IGDGAAELPGAEAAS
+24 IGDGAAQLPGADAAS

-50 YANRAYAYLQEQW
+50 YANRSYAYLQEVW
-63 RDFTRQRERAGDNAP
+63 RDFKRQRERAGDSAP
-78 ARLTRDRW
+78 ARLTRERW

-96 DGVESLPGG
+96 DGIEALAGG
-105 ITVDEKAFAVS
+105 ITVDEKAFPVS
-116 HRAEAVPVHLLG
+116 HRFGAVPVHLLG

-150 LMQQLLNRSDL
+150 LMQQLLNRSDK
-161 HLWGIVSNGQRL
+161 HLWGIVANGQRL

-190 DLETI
+190 DLEAI

-213 SRLAVRDAAAGP
+213 TRLADRDAATGP

-266 PDNAGLRER
+266 PDNAALRER
-275 IEVTLSLED
+275 IEVSLSLED

-304 RNALLDPAAAPEAR
+304 RDALLDPAAAPEAR

-398 ALAVLPARKGVGRQ
+398 ALAVLPARKGAGRQ

-480 DEACDPPTPKER
+480 DEATALPTPDER

-591 LGVTPKLLKEGIPD
+591 LGVTPRLLKEGIPD
-605 TAFTA
+605 AAFTA
-610 LTGDDKK
+610 LTGDDRR
-617 VVTELKK
+617 VASALKK
-624 QNAKELGGQSTLFH
+624 QNAAESSGQGDLFGSAGIQ
-638 VSGFGVS
+638 VGNSS
-645 NTALAAEAREIV
+645 LAAEVKQIV
-657 HAKLPERLADVH
+657 YAEPRSLADVH
-669 VQAMRAK
+669 VQAKRAR
-676 ALEEERKSA
+676 AVEDDRRHA
-685 KLIAD
+685 KLVAD

-703 TRLSAITQEV
+703 SRHGAITQAV
-713 LERLAKGEATLE
+713 LERLDKGEASLE
-725 MHRVESLVEE
+725 MHRVESMVDE
-735 LTQQYRF
+735 LTRQYRF

-753 RVPEYGQVDEATGW
+753 PVPEYGPVDEATGW

-786 EQEFFAARDPEIA
+786 EQEFFASRDPEIA
-799 AAKNATARKKAI
+799 GAKNAAARKKAI
-811 AALAESDEPSRQMLY
+811 AALAESDEPAKQMLY
-826 AEWMAALHEADG
+826 AEWIAALHEADG
-838 LSHLLR
+838 FSHLLR

-856 INTYSVFTETARL
+856 INTYSVFTETARVVL
-869 LLYPRGQLGIIV
+869 HPGGQLGIIV

-889 TTQDFFRDLVV
+889 TTQDFFKDLVV
-900 TRTLVALFDF
+900 TKSLVSLYDF
-910 ENEDKVFPTVHN
+910 ENEDRVFPNVHHS
-922 QFRFALFA
+922 FRFALLSM
-930 ISGRQRSNER
+930 SGRQRIAER
-940 VSLVFR
+940 VLLVFR
-946 VRQAEQIANR
+946 VRQANQIPAR
-956 AYSLTPKE
+956 TYSLTPNE
-964 ITLLNPNTGTCPTF
+964 ITLVNPNTGTCPVF
-978 LSRRHAEIILDI
+978 LSRRDAEITLGV

-997 WLEGVQ
+997 WRESAQ
-1003 DGNPWGL
+1003 ESNPWGL
-1010 SFMAMFHMANDSGLF
+1010 SFIAMFHMANDSGLF
-1025 CSSEDLL
+1025 RTADELSDA
-1032 RQGWRLEGNIFCRG
+1032 GWQLDGNVFLRG
-1046 GDRMLPLYEAKLAH
+1046 GERMLPLYEAKMVH
-1060 HFDHR
+1060 MFDHR
-1065 FSTYEAATQE
+1065 WGTYSGQTAAQR
-1075 QLNKGTL
+1075 NMGTL
-1082 PRLNDPAHVDPGHLP
+1082 PRLDLSQKNDPSVLALPNYWLHDRELGARLGRWADAPGFLAC
-1097 VPRYWVS
+1097 RKI
-1104 EAKVDERLAGRSW
+1104 ARATDERTLILGAIPRVAFANSGYAIVCQEKSREALLLA
-1117 RHDWFLGW
+1117 
-1125 RDITNIW
+1125 T
-1132 NERTVISTVVPK
+1132 
-1144 VAVGHKFP
+1144 
-1152 IGMTSAY
+1152 
-1159 PACLQANLSAF
+1159 LSSF
-1170 VLDYVVRQ
+1170 VLDYLLRQ
-1178 KMTGTSLVYFIL
+1178 KMSGTNLTYHLL
-1190 KQLPVLRPER
+1190 KQLPVLPPER
-1200 YDGAVPWDPDGGT
+1200 YDQPVPWDPKGGA
-1213 LGEWVTARV
+1213 LDAWVRSRV

-1227 TAYDLTPFARDLGY
+1227 TADDLAPYARDLGN
-1241 DGPPFRWDPVRRALL
+1241 DGPPFPWDPAHREFL

-1269 IDRDDVDYI
+1269 IDRDDVAYI

-1288 DEAAH
+1288 DQAAH

-1306 DAMMA
+1306 DAFA
-1311 SIRTAVPYETPLV
+1311 A
-1324 PPPGDGPRHSVA
+1324 GGQ
-1336 RSY
+1336 

>member
-1 MTAVT
+1 MSAVS

-24 IGDGAAELPGAEAAS
+24 IGDGAADLPGADAAS

-50 YANRAYAYLQEQW
+50 YANRSYAYLQEQW
-63 RDFTRQRERAGDNAP
+63 REFTRQRERAGDNAP
-78 ARLTRDRW
+78 ARLTRERW

-96 DGVESLPGG
+96 DGIESLTGG
-105 ITVDEKAFAVS
+105 ITVDEKAFAIS
-116 HRAEAVPVHLLG
+116 HRCGVVPVHLLG
-128 WGTDLDRRTPGMRG
+128 WGTDLDRRTAGLRG

-150 LMQQLLNRSDL
+150 LMQQLLNRADG

-183 GTAYLEF
+183 GSAYLEF
-190 DLETI
+190 DLEAI

-213 SRLAVRDAAAGP
+213 SRLAARDEAAGP

-246 QLRDGVEAALEILG
+246 QLRDGVEAALELLG

-275 IEVTLSLED
+275 IEVDLSLED

-304 RNALLDPAAAPEAR
+304 RDALLDPAAAPEAK

-351 VFEIL
+351 VFRIL
-356 GKESGNPTLGLPG
+356 GEESGHPALGLPG
-369 IGGLYEPGALDVPI
+369 IGGLYEPGALDTPI

-398 ALAVLPARKGVGRQ
+398 ALAVLPARKGAGRQ

-480 DEACDPPTPKER
+480 DEATALPTPEER
-492 IKALLDL
+492 VKALLEL

-591 LGVTPKLLKEGIPD
+591 LGVTPRLLKDGIPD
-605 TAFTA
+605 AAFTA

-617 VVTELKK
+617 TATSLRK
-624 QNAKELGGQSTLFH
+624 QNELERGKNRQDDLFG
-638 VSGFGVS
+638 SAGIPVS
-645 NTALAAEAREIV
+645 NEALAAEVKQVICAEPRS
-657 HAKLPERLADVH
+657 LADVH
-669 VQAMRAK
+669 VQAKRAR
-676 ALEEERKSA
+676 AVERERHHA
-685 KLIAD
+685 KLLAD

-698 PKTEA
+698 PKTLE
-703 TRLSAITQEV
+703 TRLTAITSGV
-713 LERLAKGEATLE
+713 LERLGKDEATLE
-725 MHRVESLVEE
+725 RHRVESLVEQ
-735 LTQQYRF
+735 LSTKYRF

-786 EQEFFAARDPEIA
+786 EQEFFAAKDPEIA
-799 AAKNATARKKAI
+799 GAKNAAARKKAI
-811 AALAESDEPSRQMLY
+811 AALADSDEPTKQMLY
-826 AEWMAALHEADG
+826 AEWMAALHDADG
-838 LSHLLR
+838 FSHLLR

-856 INTYSVFTETARL
+856 INTYSVFTETARVVL
-869 LLYPRGQLGIIV
+869 HPRGQLGIIV

-889 TTQDFFRDLVV
+889 TTQDFFKDLVV
-900 TRTLVALFDF
+900 TKSLVSLYDF
-910 ENEDKVFPTVHN
+910 ENEDKVFSNVHHS
-922 QFRFALFA
+922 FRFALLSV
-930 ISGRQRSNER
+930 SGRRRVAER

-946 VRQAEQIANR
+946 VRQANQIAAR
-956 AYSLTPKE
+956 VYSLTPEE
-964 ITLLNPNTGTCPTF
+964 ITLLNPNTGTCPVF
-978 LSRRHAEIILDI
+978 LSRRDAEITLGI

-997 WLEGVQ
+997 WREGAR

-1025 CSSEDLL
+1025 HTAEELL
-1032 RQGWRLEGNIFCRG
+1032 DDGWRLDGNVFVRG
-1046 GDRMLPLYEAKLAH
+1046 DERMLPLYEAKMVH

-1065 FSTYEAATQE
+1065 LGTYEGQTQA
-1075 QLNKGTL
+1075 QANMGTL
-1082 PRLNDPAHVDPGHLP
+1082 PRLDDVDHADPSHLP
-1097 VPRYWVS
+1097 IPRYWAFQAEV
-1104 EAKVDERLAGRSW
+1104 KDRLESRRWNHGW
-1117 RHDWFLGW
+1117 LLGW
-1125 RDITNIW
+1125 RDIARSTD
-1132 NERTVISTVVPK
+1132 ERTLIVSAMPRT
-1144 VAVGHKFP
+1144 AVGHTIP
-1152 IGMTSAY
+1152 IAL
-1159 PACLQANLSAF
+1159 PAARAANVAALIASLSSYC
-1170 VLDYVVRQ
+1170 LDYVARQ
-1178 KMTGTSLVYFIL
+1178 KASGTHLTYSYM
-1190 KQLPVLRPER
+1190 KQFPVLSPES
-1200 YDGAVPWDPDGGT
+1200 YSGPTPWDRNGLLVD
-1213 LGEWVTARV
+1213 WVAKRV

-1227 TAYDLTPFARDLGY
+1227 TAGDLAPFARDLGY
-1241 DGPPFRWDPVRRALL
+1241 DGPPFRWDPARRDLL

-1269 IDRDDVDYI
+1269 MDRDDVDYI

-1293 GEYRTKRLILDRY
+1293 GEYRTKRMILSCY
-1306 DAMMA
+1306 DVMA
-1311 SIRTAVPYETPLV
+1311 GVSPAGR
-1324 PPPGDGPRHSVA
+1324 RHLRGA
-1336 RSY
+1336 RP

>member
-12 EGGLLPAGLVQR
+12 EGGLLPAGMVQR
-24 IGDGAAELPGAEAAS
+24 IGDGAADLPGAEAS
-39 YGLQSG
+39 TYGLQSG

-50 YANRAYAYLQEQW
+50 YANRAFAYLQEQW
-63 RDFTRQRERAGDNAP
+63 RDFKRQRERAGDSAP

-96 DGVESLPGG
+96 DGIESLPGG
-105 ITVDEKAFAVS
+105 ITVDERAFPVS
-116 HRAEAVPVHLLG
+116 HCFDAVPMHLLG
-128 WGTDLDRRTPGMRG
+128 WGTDLDRRTAGMRG
-142 AAAAAPHS
+142 AAAAPHS
-150 LMQQLLNRSDL
+150 LMQQLLNRSDK
-161 HLWGIVSNGQRL
+161 HLWGVVSNGQRL

-190 DLETI
+190 DLEAI

-213 SRLAVRDAAAGP
+213 SRLAVRDADAAP
-225 SSCLLEAWRTEG
+225 SSCLLEQWRTEG

-266 PDNAGLRER
+266 PHNAALRER

-304 RNALLDPAAAPEAR
+304 RDALLDPEAAPEAR
-318 RRYDTYFS
+318 QRYDTYFS
-326 ARRLRELAL
+326 ARRVRELAQ

-351 VFEIL
+351 VFTIL
-356 GKESGNPTLGLPG
+356 GDESGHPRLALPG
-369 IGGLYEPGALDVPI
+369 IGGLYEPGPLDTPI
-383 AEASLSNTALLRAVE
+383 AEVSLSNTALLRAVE
-398 ALAVLPARKGVGRQ
+398 ALAVLPGRKGAARQ

-432 ELRPRWDAPAR
+432 ELRPRWDPAAR

-480 DEACDPPTPKER
+480 DEATNLSSPEER
-492 IKALLDL
+492 VKALLDL

-542 RRVVARC
+542 RRVIGRC

-605 TAFTA
+605 AAFAA

-617 VVTELKK
+617 VATALKK
-624 QNAKELGGQSTLFH
+624 QNAKELSGQGSF
-638 VSGFGVS
+638 FGVAGIQVA
-645 NTALAAEAREIV
+645 NAALAAEVEEIV
-657 HAKLPERLADVH
+657 YAEPRSLADVH
-669 VQAMRAK
+669 VQAKRAR
-676 ALEEERKSA
+676 ALEEGRSHA
-685 KLIAD
+685 KLVAD

-698 PKTEA
+698 PKTDE
-703 TRLSAITQEV
+703 TRYGAITQAV
-713 LERLAKGEATLE
+713 LERLDKGEASLE
-725 MHRVESLVEE
+725 MHRVESMVEE
-735 LTQQYRF
+735 RTRQYRF

-753 RVPEYGQVDEATGW
+753 RVPEYGAVDEATGW
-767 QGGFSCVLGNPP
+767 EGGFSCVLGNPP

-786 EQEFFAARDPEIA
+786 EQEFFAARDTEIA
-799 AAKNATARKKAI
+799 GAKNAAARKKAI
-811 AALAESDEPSRQMLY
+811 AALADSDEPSKQMLY
-826 AEWMAALHEADG
+826 AEWIAALHEADG
-838 LSHLLR
+838 FSHLLR
-844 SSGRYPLTGKGD
+844 ASGRYPLTGKGD
-856 INTYSVFTETARL
+856 INTYSVFTEVGRVVL
-869 LLYPRGQLGIIV
+869 NSRGQLGIIV

-889 TTQDFFRDLVV
+889 TTQDFFKDLVV
-900 TRTLVALFDF
+900 TESLVSLYDF
-910 ENEDKVFPTVHN
+910 ENEDKVFPGVHN
-922 QFRFALFA
+922 QFRFALLVV
-930 ISGRQRSNER
+930 SGSMRRVQRA
-940 VSLVFR
+940 SLVFR
-946 VRQAEQIANR
+946 VRQANQVSAR
-956 AYSLTPKE
+956 AYTLTPEE
-964 ITLLNPNTGTCPTF
+964 ITLLNPNTGTCPVF
-978 LSRRHAEIILDI
+978 LSRRDAEITLAV

-997 WLEGVQ
+997 VDERASG
-1003 DGNPWGL
+1003 GNRWDI
-1010 SFMAMFHMANDSGLF
+1010 SFMRMFDMATDSGLF
-1025 CSSEDLL
+1025 RSAGELVA
-1032 RQGWRLEGNIFCRG
+1032 QGWTLAGNVFLRN
-1046 GDRMLPLYEAKLAH
+1046 DKRMLPLYEAKMSH

-1065 FSTYEAATQE
+1065 YATYEGATQE

-1082 PRLNDPAHVDPGHLP
+1082 PRLGDSDHDDPDRLP
-1097 VPRYWVS
+1097 RPRYWVADS
-1104 EAKVDERLAGRSW
+1104 EVKDRLQGKSASEWLAGCRKISRAVDARTMIFEPFPMAAVGDSVNLVIGEGVAVARLAS
-1117 RHDWFLGW
+1117 
-1125 RDITNIW
+1125 
-1132 NERTVISTVVPK
+1132 
-1144 VAVGHKFP
+1144 VANSFIVD
-1152 IGMTSAY
+1152 Y
-1159 PACLQANLSAF
+1159 CL
-1170 VLDYVVRQ
+1170 RQ
-1178 KMTGTSLVYFIL
+1178 KASGTSLNYFLI
-1190 KQLPVLRPER
+1190 KQIPVLSPEVF
-1200 YDGAVPWDPDGGT
+1200 AAPPTWDPALS
-1213 LGEWVTARV
+1213 LGSWVDARN

-1227 TAYDLTPFARDLGY
+1227 TAHDLAPFARDLGY
-1241 DGPPFRWDPVRRALL
+1241 DGPPFRWDSARRELL

-1269 IDRDDVDYI
+1269 IGRNDVDYI

-1288 DEAAH
+1288 DKAAH

-1306 DAMMA
+1306 DAIA
-1311 SIRTAVPYETPLV
+1311 TAIQTRIHYQTPLA
-1324 PPPGDGPRHSVA
+1324 PPPGQGSRHN
-1336 RSY
+1336 RSLSS

>member
-24 IGDGAAELPGAEAAS
+24 IGDGAAELPGADAAS

-50 YANRAYAYLQEQW
+50 YANRSYAYLQDVW
-63 RDFTRQRERAGDNAP
+63 RDFARHRARSGDST
-78 ARLTRDRW
+78 RLTRERW

-96 DGVESLPGG
+96 DPVEALPGG
-105 ITVDEKAFAVS
+105 ITVDEKPFPVS
-116 HRAEAVPVHLLG
+116 HRWDAVPVHLLG
-128 WGTDLDRRTPGMRG
+128 WGTDLDRRTAGMRG

-150 LMQQLLNRSDL
+150 LMQQLLNRSEQ
-161 HLWGIVSNGQRL
+161 HLWGVVANGQRL

-183 GTAYLEF
+183 GVAYLEF
-190 DLETI
+190 DLEAI

-213 SRLAVRDAAAGP
+213 TRLAARDAAAGP

-266 PDNAGLRER
+266 PDNAALRQR
-275 IEVTLSLED
+275 IDATLSLED

-304 RNALLDPAAAPEAR
+304 RDALLDPAATPEAR
-318 RRYDTYFS
+318 RCYDTYFS

-351 VFEIL
+351 VFRLL
-356 GKESGNPTLGLPG
+356 GEESGNPALGLPG
-369 IGGLYEPGALDVPI
+369 IGGLYEPGPLDKPI

-398 ALAVLPARKGVGRQ
+398 ALAVLPARKGAGRQ

-432 ELRPRWDAPAR
+432 ELRPRWDPAAR

-480 DEACDPPTPKER
+480 DEATALPTPEER

-521 RVAAEETDELEPAPA
+521 RVAAEETDELEPAPD

-591 LGVTPKLLKEGIPD
+591 LGVTPKLLKDGISD
-605 TAFTA
+605 AAFTA

-617 VVTELKK
+617 VATALKR
-624 QNAKELGGQSTLFH
+624 QNADELGGQDTLFH
-638 VSGFGVS
+638 VSGFDVA
-645 NTALAAEAREIV
+645 NTALANAAKEIV
-657 HAKLPERLADVH
+657 YAKPPTSLADVH
-669 VQAMRAK
+669 VQARRAK
-676 ALEEERKSA
+676 ALEEDRKPA

-698 PKTEA
+698 PKTQE
-703 TRLSAITQEV
+703 TRLSAITQQV

-725 MHRVESLVEE
+725 MHRAESLVDE
-735 LTQQYRF
+735 LSQQYRF

-753 RVPEYGQVDEATGW
+753 RVPEYGPVNEATGW

-786 EQEFFAARDPEIA
+786 EQEFFASREPEIA
-799 AAKNATARKKAI
+799 NAKNAAARKKAI
-811 AALAESDEPSRQMLY
+811 AALAASDEPAKQTLY
-826 AEWMAALHEADG
+826 AEWIAALHEADG
-838 LSHLLR
+838 FSHLLR

-856 INTYSVFTETARL
+856 INTYSVFTETARVIL
-869 LLYPRGQLGIIV
+869 HPRGQLGIIV

-889 TTQDFFRDLVV
+889 TTQDFFKDLVV
-900 TRTLVALFDF
+900 TKSLVSLYDF
-910 ENEDKVFPTVHN
+910 ENEDRIFPNVHN
-922 QFRFALFA
+922 QFRFALFT
-930 ISGRQRSNER
+930 IGGRQRQVER
-940 VSLVFR
+940 ISLVFR
-946 VRQAEQIANR
+946 VRQANQIGPR
-956 AYSLTPKE
+956 AYSLVPDE
-964 ITLLNPNTGTCPTF
+964 ITLLNPNTGTCPAF
-978 LSRRHAEIILDI
+978 LSRRDAEITLGI

-997 WLEGVQ
+997 WREGAP

-1010 SFMAMFHMANDSGLF
+1010 SLMSMFHMANDSGLF
-1025 CSSEDLL
+1025 RTAGDLADKAW
-1032 RQGWRLEGNIFCRG
+1032 QVDGNVLIR
-1046 GDRMLPLYEAKLAH
+1046 DDELMLPLYEAKMAH

-1065 FSTYEAATQE
+1065 YSTYDGATQE

-1082 PRLNDPAHVDPGHLP
+1082 PRFDDAAHADPTHLP
-1097 VPRYWVS
+1097 VPRYWVA
-1104 EAKVDERLAGRSW
+1104 EAEVNSRLAGRSW
-1117 RHDWFLGW
+1117 RHRWLFGW
-1125 RDITNIW
+1125 RKIARAVD
-1132 NERTVISTVVPK
+1132 ERTLVPFIVPMSGVGDSAFVATANRSASGVV
-1144 VAVGHKFP
+1144 
-1152 IGMTSAY
+1152 
-1159 PACLQANLSAF
+1159 ANLSSF
-1170 VLDYVVRQ
+1170 VADYVLRQ
-1178 KMTGTSLVYFIL
+1178 KVSGANLNYFLI
-1190 KQLPVLRPER
+1190 KQLPVLLPER
-1200 YDGAVPWDPDGGT
+1200 YDESAPWAPEGGSLDG
-1213 LGEWVTARV
+1213 WITARV

-1227 TAYDLTPFARDLGY
+1227 TAYDLAPYARDLGY
-1241 DGPPFRWDPVRRALL
+1241 DGPPFGWDPGRRGLL

-1269 IDRDDVDYI
+1269 VDRDDVDYI
-1278 MDTFKVVRQK
+1278 MGTFKVVRQK
-1288 DEAAH
+1288 DEASH
-1293 GEYRTKRLILDRY
+1293 GEYRTKRLILERY
-1306 DAMMA
+1306 DAMAAAVRRGA
-1311 SIRTAVPYETPLV
+1311 SYVTPLD
-1324 PPPGDGPRHSVA
+1324 PPPSGGFEGVKA
-1336 RSY
+1336 

>member
-1 MTAVT
+1 MSAVT

-24 IGDGAAELPGAEAAS
+24 IGDGAAGLPGADAAS

-50 YANRAYAYLQEQW
+50 YANRSYAYLQEQW
-63 RDFTRQRERAGDNAP
+63 RDFKRQRERAGDTAP
-78 ARLTRDRW
+78 ARLTRERW

-96 DGVESLPGG
+96 DGIESLPSG
-105 ITVDEKAFAVS
+105 ITVDEKLFPVS
-116 HRAEAVPVHLLG
+116 HRWEAVPMHLLG

-150 LMQQLLNRSDL
+150 LMQQLLNRSDQQ
-161 HLWGIVSNGQRL
+161 LWGIVANGQRV

-183 GTAYLEF
+183 GSAYLEF
-190 DLETI
+190 DLEAI

-213 SRLAVRDAAAGP
+213 TRLAVRDAAAGP

-275 IEVTLSLED
+275 IEVSLSLED

-304 RNALLDPAAAPEAR
+304 RDALLDPVAGPQAKQ
-318 RRYDTYFS
+318 RYDTYFS

-351 VFEIL
+351 VFRFL
-356 GKESGNPTLGLPG
+356 GEESGNRTLGLPG
-369 IGGLYEPGALDVPI
+369 IGGLYEPGALDAPI
-383 AEASLSNTALLRAVE
+383 AEAGLSNTALLRAVE
-398 ALAVLPARKGVGRQ
+398 ALAVLPARKGTGRQ

-480 DEACDPPTPKER
+480 DEATALPTPEER
-492 IKALLDL
+492 VKALLDL

-591 LGVTPKLLKEGIPD
+591 LGITPRLLKEGIPD
-605 TAFTA
+605 AAFTA
-610 LTGDDKK
+610 LTGDDKR
-617 VVTELKK
+617 VATALKR
-624 QNAKELGGQSTLFH
+624 QNAEESRGQGDLFGA
-638 VSGFGVS
+638 SGIQVANS
-645 NTALAAEAREIV
+645 ALAAEVKEIV
-657 HAKLPERLADVH
+657 YAEPPRSLADVH
-669 VQAMRAK
+669 VQAKRAR
-676 ALEEERKSA
+676 ALDADRRHA
-685 KLIAD
+685 KQVAD

-703 TRLSAITQEV
+703 TRESAITQAV
-713 LERLAKGEATLE
+713 LERLDKGEASLD
-725 MHRVESLVEE
+725 MHRVETMVEE
-735 LTQQYRF
+735 LTRQYRF

-753 RVPEYGQVDEATGW
+753 RVPEYGAVDEATGW

-779 WERVKLQ
+779 WEKIEMKQ
-786 EQEFFAARDPEIA
+786 EEFFAARDPEIA
-799 AAKNATARKKAI
+799 GAVHASARKKLI
-811 AALAESDEPSRQMLY
+811 AALAASDEPTNQMLH
-826 AEWMAALHEADG
+826 AEFLAAQREVEG
-838 LSHLLR
+838 ISHLVR
-844 SSGRYPLTGKGD
+844 TTGRYPLTGLGRL
-856 INTYSVFTETARL
+856 NTYAVFAETARVVL
-869 LLYPRGQLGIIV
+869 HPRGQLGIIV

-889 TTQDFFRDLVV
+889 NTQDFFKHLV
-900 TRTLVALFDF
+900 TTNSLVSLYDF
-910 ENEDKVFPTVHN
+910 ENEDKVFPGVDHRV
-922 QFRFALFA
+922 RFTLLAV
-930 ISGRQRSNER
+930 GGGQREAQQ

-946 VRQAEQIANR
+946 MRQASEIAAR
-956 AYSLTPKE
+956 AYSLTPGE
-964 ITLLNPNTGTCPTF
+964 ITLLNPNTGTCPVF
-978 LSRRHAEIILDI
+978 LSRRDAEITLDV

-997 WLEGVQ
+997 WREGVP
-1003 DGNPWGL
+1003 DGNPWGVRFRQGL
-1010 SFMAMFHMANDSGLF
+1010 FNMATDSGLF
-1025 CSSEDLL
+1025 HTQHELSSE
-1032 RQGWRLEGNIFCRG
+1032 GWQLDGNVFVRG
-1046 GDRMLPLYEAKLAH
+1046 DDRMLPLFEAKMLSC
-1060 HFDHR
+1060 FDHR
-1065 FSTYEAATQE
+1065 LGTYEGQTQA
-1075 QLNKGTL
+1075 QANLGTL
-1082 PRLNDPAHVDPGHLP
+1082 PRLDDVAHADPNHLP
-1097 VPRYWVS
+1097 IPRYWIAESAVEKQLGS
-1104 EAKVDERLAGRSW
+1104 SW
-1117 RHDWFLGW
+1117 PYGWLVGW
-1125 RDITNIW
+1125 RDITNSG
-1132 NERTVISTVVPK
+1132 NERTLISTVIPRVG
-1144 VAVGHKFP
+1144 VGHTTPLVMSTGKATQVAGL
-1152 IGMTSAY
+1152 I
-1159 PACLQANLSAF
+1159 ANLSTF
-1170 VLDYVVRQ
+1170 CLDYIVRQ
-1178 KMTGTSLVYFIL
+1178 KVSGTHLTFTYM
-1190 KQLPVLRPER
+1190 KQIPVFSPDR
-1200 YDGAVPWDPDGGT
+1200 YGESVPWDRSGGT
-1213 LGEWVTARV
+1213 LTDWIKVRV

-1227 TAYDLTPFARDLGY
+1227 TARDLAPYAHDLGF
-1241 DGPPFRWDPVRRALL
+1241 DGPPFQWDPARREIL

-1293 GEYRTKRLILDRY
+1293 GEYRTKRLILAHY
-1306 DAMMA
+1306 DAMAEA
-1311 SIRTAVPYETPLV
+1311 SLAGR
-1324 PPPGDGPRHSVA
+1324 GNRRGQQF
-1336 RSY
+1336 

>member
-1 MTAVT
+1 MSAVT

-24 IGDGAAELPGAEAAS
+24 IGDGAADLPGADAAS

-50 YANRAYAYLQEQW
+50 YANRSYAYLQEQW
-63 RDFTRQRERAGDNAP
+63 REFTRHRERSGDS
-78 ARLTRDRW
+78 ARVTRERW

-96 DGVESLPGG
+96 DGVESLTGG
-105 ITVDEKAFAVS
+105 ITVDEKAFAIS
-116 HRAEAVPVHLLG
+116 HRFGVVPVHLLG
-128 WGTDLDRRTPGMRG
+128 WGTDLDRRTAGLRG

-150 LMQQLLNRSDL
+150 LMQQLLNRADG

-183 GTAYLEF
+183 GSAYLEF

-213 SRLAVRDAAAGP
+213 SRLTVRDEAAGP

-246 QLRDGVEAALEILG
+246 QLRDGVEAALELLG

-266 PDNAGLRER
+266 PDNAALRER
-275 IEVTLSLED
+275 IEVSLSLED

-304 RNALLDPAAAPEAR
+304 RDALLDPAAAPEAR

-326 ARRLRELAL
+326 ARRVRELAL

-351 VFEIL
+351 VFRIL
-356 GKESGNPTLGLPG
+356 GEESGHQALGLPG
-369 IGGLYEPGALDVPI
+369 IGGLYEPGALDTPI

-398 ALAVLPARKGVGRQ
+398 ALAVLPARKGAGRQ

-480 DEACDPPTPKER
+480 DEATALSTPEER
-492 IKALLDL
+492 VKALLEL

-591 LGVTPKLLKEGIPD
+591 LGVTPRLLKDGIPD
-605 TAFTA
+605 AAFTA

-617 VVTELKK
+617 VATELKR

-638 VSGFGVS
+638 ISGFDVA
-645 NTALAAEAREIV
+645 NTALANRAKEIV
-657 HAKLPERLADVH
+657 YATPPSSLADVH
-669 VQAMRAK
+669 VQATRAR
-676 ALEEERKSA
+676 ALEEDRKPA

-698 PKTEA
+698 PKTGA

-713 LERLAKGEATLE
+713 LERLAKREMTLE
-725 MHRVESLVEE
+725 MHRVESLVEQ
-735 LTQQYRF
+735 LSTKYRF

-786 EQEFFAARDPEIA
+786 EQEFFAAKDPEIA
-799 AAKNATARKKAI
+799 GAKNAAARKKAI
-811 AALAESDEPSRQMLY
+811 AALADSDEPTKQMLY
-826 AEWMAALHEADG
+826 AEWIAALHEADG
-838 LSHLLR
+838 FSHLLR

-856 INTYSVFTETARL
+856 INTYSVFTETARVVL
-869 LLYPRGQLGIIV
+869 HPRGQLGIIV

-889 TTQDFFRDLVV
+889 TTQDFFKDLVV
-900 TRTLVALFDF
+900 TKSLVSLYDF
-910 ENEDKVFPTVHN
+910 ENEEKVFSNVHHS
-922 QFRFALFA
+922 FRFALLSV
-930 ISGRQRSNER
+930 SGRQRLAER

-946 VRQAEQIANR
+946 VRQADQIAAR
-956 AYSLTPKE
+956 AYSLTPEE
-964 ITLLNPNTGTCPTF
+964 ITLLNPNTGTCPVF
-978 LSRRHAEIILDI
+978 LSRRDAEITLGI

-997 WLEGVQ
+997 WREGAR

-1010 SFMAMFHMANDSGLF
+1010 SFLAMFHMANDSGLF
-1025 CSSEDLL
+1025 HTAEELSDD
-1032 RQGWRLEGNIFCRG
+1032 GWRLDGNSFVRG
-1046 GDRMLPLYEAKLAH
+1046 ERRMLPLYQAKMVH

-1065 FSTYEAATQE
+1065 LGTYDGATQA
-1075 QLNKGTL
+1075 QLNVGIL
-1082 PRLNDPAHVDPGHLP
+1082 PRLSDADHADPASLP
-1097 VPRYWVS
+1097 LPAYWVRKEDVIERVPRQWQH
-1104 EAKVDERLAGRSW
+1104 EWL
-1117 RHDWFLGW
+1117 LGW
-1125 RDITNIW
+1125 RKIARSTD
-1132 NERTVISTVVPK
+1132 ERTLVPFTVPMCG
-1144 VAVGHKFP
+1144 VGD
-1152 IGMTSAY
+1152 
-1159 PACLQANLSAF
+1159 SAF
-1170 VLDYVVRQ
+1170 VATTRGFSAGLVANLTAFVADYALRQ
-1178 KMTGTSLVYFIL
+1178 KVSGVNLNYFLI
-1190 KQLPVLRPER
+1190 KQLPVLPPAR
-1200 YDGAVPWDPDGGT
+1200 YDEAASWGQNGET
-1213 LGEWVTARV
+1213 LADWIARRV

-1227 TAYDLTPFARDLGY
+1227 TAHDLKPYARDLGY
-1241 DGPPFRWDPVRRALL
+1241 EGHPFRWEAARRELL

-1288 DEAAH
+1288 DEAAY
-1293 GEYRTKRLILDRY
+1293 GEYRTKHLILKAY
-1306 DAMMA
+1306 DAM
-1311 SIRTAVPYETPLV
+1311 S
-1324 PPPGDGPRHSVA
+1324 GDRRA
-1336 RSY
+1336 

>member
-1 MTAVT
+1 MSAVT

-24 IGDGAAELPGAEAAS
+24 IGDGAAELPGADPAS

-50 YANRAYAYLQEQW
+50 YANRSYAYLQDVW
-63 RDFTRQRERAGDNAP
+63 RDFTRQRERAGDSVS
-78 ARLTRDRW
+78 ARLTRERW

-96 DGVESLPGG
+96 DGIEALPGG
-105 ITVDEKAFAVS
+105 ITVDEKPFPVS
-116 HRAEAVPVHLLG
+116 HRWEAVPVHLLG

-150 LMQQLLNRSDL
+150 LMQQLLNRAEG
-161 HLWGIVSNGQRL
+161 HLWGIVANGQRL

-183 GTAYLEF
+183 GIAYLEF
-190 DLETI
+190 DLEAI

-237 AKQGERALE
+237 AKQGERALA

-266 PDNAGLRER
+266 PDNAVLRER
-275 IEVTLSLED
+275 IEATLSLED

-295 LLFWFVAED
+295 LLFWLVAED
-304 RNALLDPAAAPEAR
+304 RSALLDPAADRQAR
-318 RRYDTYFS
+318 QRYDAFFS

-351 VFEIL
+351 VFRFL
-356 GKESGNPTLGLPG
+356 GEEAGNPTLGLPG
-369 IGGLYEPGALDVPI
+369 IGGLYEPGPLDRDL

-398 ALAVLPARKGVGRQ
+398 ALAVLPARRGTGRQ

-443 RFHAERLAGNERKT
+443 RFHTERLAGNERKT

-480 DEACDPPTPKER
+480 DEAVALPTAQER
-492 IKALLDL
+492 IDALLDL

-521 RVAAEETDELEPAPA
+521 RVAAEETDELEPAPN

-605 TAFTA
+605 AAFTA

-617 VVTELKK
+617 VATSLKR
-624 QNAKELGGQSTLFH
+624 QNADELGGQDTLFH
-638 VSGFGVS
+638 ISGFDVN
-645 NTALAAEAREIV
+645 NTALANEAKAIV
-657 HAKLPERLADVH
+657 YAKPPTSLADVH
-669 VQAMRAK
+669 VQARRAK
-676 ALEEERKSA
+676 ALEADRKPA
-685 KLIAD
+685 RLIAD

-698 PKTEA
+698 PKTQE
-703 TRLSAITQEV
+703 TRLSAITQEM

-725 MHRVESLVEE
+725 THRAESLVEE
-735 LTQQYRF
+735 LSQQYRF

-753 RVPEYGQVDEATGW
+753 QVPQHGPVDEATGW
-767 QGGFSCVLGNPP
+767 KGGFSCVLGNPP

-786 EQEFFAARDPEIA
+786 EQEFFASRDPEIA
-799 AAKNATARKKAI
+799 EAKNAAARKKAI
-811 AALAESDEPSRQMLY
+811 AALADSDEPAKKMLY
-826 AEWMAALHEADG
+826 AEWTNALHEADG
-838 LSHLLR
+838 FSHLLR

-856 INTYSVFTETARL
+856 INTYSVFTETARVVL
-869 LLYPRGQLGIIV
+869 HPRGQLGIIV

-889 TTQDFFRDLVV
+889 TTQDFFKDLVV
-900 TRTLVALFDF
+900 TKTLVSLYDF
-910 ENEDKVFPTVHN
+910 ENEDKVFANVHHS
-922 QFRFALFA
+922 FRFALLCT
-930 ISGRQRSNER
+930 SGRTRVARQ

-946 VRQAEQIANR
+946 VRQADQIAAR
-956 AYSLTPKE
+956 AYSLTPEE
-964 ITLLNPNTGTCPTF
+964 ITLLNPNTGTCPVF
-978 LSRRHAEIILDI
+978 LSRRDAEITLGI

-997 WLEGVQ
+997 WREGVCET
-1003 DGNPWGL
+1003 NPWGV
-1010 SFMAMFHMANDSGLF
+1010 SFMRMFDMANDSGLF
-1025 CSSEDLL
+1025 RVADDLS
-1032 RQGWRLEGNIFCRG
+1032 REGWQLDGNVFVRG
-1046 GDRMLPLYEAKLAH
+1046 EDRMLPLYEAKMFH

-1065 FSTYEAATQE
+1065 MGTYGGQTEAQA
-1075 QLNKGTL
+1075 NVGML
-1082 PRLNDPAHVDPGHLP
+1082 PRLSVEQHNDPSFFPR
-1097 VPRYWVS
+1097 PRYWLRESDVKS
-1104 EAKVDERLAGRSW
+1104 KLTARWSRK
-1117 RHDWFLGW
+1117 WFLGW
-1125 RDITNIW
+1125 RDICRSTD
-1132 NERTVISTVVPK
+1132 ERTMIA
-1144 VAVGHKFP
+1144 VALP
-1152 IGMTSAY
+1152 ADTAY
-1159 PACLQANLSAF
+1159 EGGTLLMLPMVRRCAPLQANLSAF
-1170 VLDYVVRQ
+1170 VMDYCARQ
-1178 KMTGTSLVYFIL
+1178 KLSGTHLKYFTAR
-1190 KQLPVLRPER
+1190 QLPILPPARFNDP
-1200 YDGAVPWDPDGGT
+1200 VPWSLNEGVLDQ
-1213 LGEWVTARV
+1213 WITARV

-1227 TAYDLTPFARDLGY
+1227 TAHDLAPYARDLGY
-1241 DGPPFRWDPVRRALL
+1241 DGPPFCWDPARRELL

-1269 IDRDDVDYI
+1269 LGREDAGYI
-1278 MDTFKVVRQK
+1278 MDSFRVVRRK

-1293 GEYRTKRLILDRY
+1293 GEYRTKRLILERY
-1306 DAMMA
+1306 DAMALA
-1311 SIRTAVPYETPLV
+1311 SRGGPAYETPLD
-1324 PPPGDGPRHSVA
+1324 PPPGSRG
-1336 RSY
+1336 

>member
-1 MTAVT
+1 MSAVT

-24 IGDGAAELPGAEAAS
+24 IGDGAAELPGADPAS

-50 YANRAYAYLQEQW
+50 YANRSYAYLQEQW
-63 RDFTRQRERAGDNAP
+63 REFTRQRERAGDSAP
-78 ARLTRDRW
+78 ARLTRERW

-96 DGVESLPGG
+96 DGIESLPGG
-105 ITVDEKAFAVS
+105 ITVEEKPFAVS
-116 HRAEAVPVHLLG
+116 HRWEAVPVHLLG
-128 WGTDLDRRTPGMRG
+128 WGTNLDRRTPGMRG

-150 LMQQLLNRSDL
+150 LVQQLLNRSAQ
-161 HLWGIVSNGQRL
+161 HLWGIVANGQRL

-190 DLETI
+190 DLEAI

-213 SRLAVRDAAAGP
+213 SRLVVRDAAAGP

-237 AKQGERALE
+237 AKQGERALA

-266 PDNAGLRER
+266 PDNAVLRER
-275 IEVTLSLED
+275 IEVTLALED

-304 RNALLDPAAAPEAR
+304 RDALLDPAATPQAKQ
-318 RRYDTYFS
+318 RYDTYFS

-351 VFEIL
+351 VFRFL
-356 GKESGNPTLGLPG
+356 GEESGNRTLGLPG
-369 IGGLYEPGALDVPI
+369 IGGLYEPGALDKPI
-383 AEASLSNTALLRAVE
+383 AEASLSNTALLRTVE
-398 ALAVLPARKGVGRQ
+398 ALAVLPARKGAGRQ

-480 DEACDPPTPKER
+480 DEAVALPTAKER
-492 IKALLDL
+492 VDALLDL

-591 LGVTPKLLKEGIPD
+591 LGVTPKLLKDGIPD

-617 VVTELKK
+617 VATALRK
-624 QNAKELGGQSTLFH
+624 QNADELGGQDTLFH
-638 VSGFGVS
+638 ISGFDVA
-645 NTALAAEAREIV
+645 NTALATEAKEIV
-657 HAKLPERLADVH
+657 YAKPPTSLADVH
-669 VQAMRAK
+669 VQARRAK
-676 ALEEERKSA
+676 ELEEDRKPA
-685 KLIAD
+685 RLIAD

-703 TRLSAITQEV
+703 TRLSAITQEA

-735 LTQQYRF
+735 LSQKYRF
-742 FHWHIEFPHIF
+742 FHWHIEYPHIF
-753 RVPEYGQVDEATGW
+753 RVPEYGPVDEATGW
-767 QGGFSCVLGNPP
+767 EGGFSCVLGNPP

-786 EQEFFAARDPEIA
+786 EQEFFASRDPEITG
-799 AAKNATARKKAI
+799 AKNAAARKKAI
-811 AALAESDEPSRQMLY
+811 AALADSDEPAKQTLY
-826 AEWMAALHEADG
+826 AEWTAALHEADG
-838 LSHLLR
+838 LDLLLR

-856 INTYSVFTETARL
+856 INTYSVFAETGRVVL
-869 LLYPRGQLGIIV
+869 DHHGQLGIIV

-889 TTQDFFRDLVV
+889 TTQDFFKDLVA
-900 TRTLVALFDF
+900 TSSLVSLYDF
-910 ENEDKVFPTVHN
+910 ENEEKVFPNVHHS
-922 QFRFALFA
+922 FRFALLS
-930 ISGRQRSNER
+930 ISGRLRIAENS
-940 VSLVFR
+940 SLVFR
-946 VRQAEQIANR
+946 VRRVSQIAAH
-956 AYSLTPKE
+956 AYSLSPDE
-964 ITLLNPNTGTCPTF
+964 VILLNPNTGTCPVFRSHRDAKIT
-978 LSRRHAEIILDI
+978 LDI

-997 WLEGVQ
+997 VREGTLAS
-1003 DGNPWGL
+1003 NPWGL
-1010 SFMAMFHMANDSGLF
+1010 QLKRMLHMADDSGLF
-1025 CSSEDLL
+1025 LTEDALS
-1032 RQGWRLEGNIFCRG
+1032 RTGWELIGNVFIRDG
-1046 GDRMLPLYEAKLAH
+1046 RRALPLYEGKLVH
-1060 HFDHR
+1060 LYDHR
-1065 FSTYEAATQE
+1065 FATYAGATKA
-1075 QLNKGTL
+1075 QLQLGTL
-1082 PRLNDPAHVDPGHLP
+1082 PRVDDAAHADPSHLP
-1097 VPRYWVS
+1097 LARYWVQ
-1104 EAKVDERLAGRSW
+1104 DEELSKWLERRWEGVAAEF
-1117 RHDWFLGW
+1117 DWFLGW
-1125 RDITNIW
+1125 RDITNVT
-1132 NERTVISTVVPK
+1132 NERTLVASVIPR
-1144 VAVGHKFP
+1144 VAVGDTFFL
-1152 IGMTSAY
+1152 ILSQDFSAG
-1159 PACLQANLSAF
+1159 LHANLSAF
-1170 VLDYVVRQ
+1170 VLDFVARQ
-1178 KMTGTSLVYFIL
+1178 KASGSHLKYFLL
-1190 KQLPVLRPER
+1190 KQLPVLPPSR
-1200 YDGAVPWDPDGGT
+1200 YREPVQWSDGGEK
-1213 LGEWVTARV
+1213 LIEWITKRV
-1222 LELTY
+1222 LELSY
-1227 TAYDLTPFARDLGY
+1227 TAHDLAPYARRLGY
-1241 DGPPFRWDPVRRALL
+1241 EGPPFRWNPARRELL

-1269 IDRDDVDYI
+1269 IGRDDVDYI

-1288 DEAAH
+1288 DEATH
-1293 GEYRTKRLILDRY
+1293 GDYRTKRLILERF
-1306 DAMMA
+1306 DAMSLA
-1311 SIRTAVPYETPLV
+1311 ARAGKAYETPLD
-1324 PPPGDGPRHSVA
+1324 PPPATCSTGS
-1336 RSY
+1336 

>member
-24 IGDGAAELPGAEAAS
+24 IGDGAAQLPGADAAS

-50 YANRAYAYLQEQW
+50 YANRSYAYLQEVW
-63 RDFTRQRERAGDNAP
+63 RDFKRQRDRAGDSAS
-78 ARLTRDRW
+78 ARLTRERW

-96 DGVESLPGG
+96 DGIEALAGG
-105 ITVDEKAFAVS
+105 ITVDEKAFPVS
-116 HRAEAVPVHLLG
+116 HRFGAVPVHLLG

-150 LMQQLLNRSDL
+150 LMQQLLNRSDK
-161 HLWGIVSNGQRL
+161 HLWGIVANGQRL
-173 RLLRDSTSLV
+173 RLLRDSTTLV

-190 DLETI
+190 DLEAI

-213 SRLAVRDAAAGP
+213 TRLAVRDGAAGP

-304 RNALLDPAAAPEAR
+304 RDALLDPAAAPEAR

-340 GHGDLWESVRL
+340 GHGDMWESVRL
-351 VFEIL
+351 VFKIL
-356 GKESGNPTLGLPG
+356 GEESGNPTLNLPG
-369 IGGLYEPGALDVPI
+369 IGGLYEPGPLDAPI
-383 AEASLSNTALLRAVE
+383 AEAGLSNTALLRAVE
-398 ALAVLPARKGVGRQ
+398 ALAVLPARKGAGRQ

-480 DEACDPPTPKER
+480 DEATALPTPDER
-492 IKALLDL
+492 IKALLEL

-591 LGVTPKLLKEGIPD
+591 LGVTPRLLKEGIPD
-605 TAFTA
+605 TAFA
-610 LTGDDKK
+610 VLTSDERA
-617 VVTELKK
+617 VVTALKK
-624 QNAKELGGQSTLFH
+624 QNAKEQSGQGDLFGAAGIQ
-638 VSGFGVS
+638 VG
-645 NTALAAEAREIV
+645 NTALATEVKEIV
-657 HAKLPERLADVH
+657 YAEPRSLADVH
-669 VQAMRAK
+669 VQAKRAQ
-676 ALEEERKSA
+676 ALEEDRRQA
-685 KLIAD
+685 KQVAD

-703 TRLSAITQEV
+703 TRDSAITQGV
-713 LERLAKGEATLE
+713 LERLDKGEATLE
-725 MHRVESLVEE
+725 MHRVESMVEE
-735 LTQQYRF
+735 LTRQYRF

-753 RVPEYGQVDEATGW
+753 RVPEYGAVDEATGW

-779 WERVKLQ
+779 WEKIEMKQ
-786 EQEFFAARDPEIA
+786 EEFFAARDPEIA
-799 AAKNATARKKAI
+799 EAVHASARKKLI
-811 AALAESDEPSRQMLY
+811 AALATSDELRKQMLY
-826 AEWMAALHEADG
+826 AEFLAAQREVEG
-838 LSHLLR
+838 ISHLVR
-844 SSGRYPLTGKGD
+844 ATGRYPLTGLGRL
-856 INTYSVFTETARL
+856 NTYAVFAETARVVL
-869 LLYPRGQLGIIV
+869 HPRGQLGIIV

-889 TTQDFFRDLVV
+889 TTQDFFKDLVV
-900 TRTLVALFDF
+900 TKSLVSLYDF
-910 ENEDKVFPTVHN
+910 ENEDKVFPGVHN
-922 QFRFALFA
+922 QFRFVLFA
-930 ISGRQRSNER
+930 AGGRQRSVNR

-946 VRQAEQIANR
+946 VRQANQVMAR
-956 AYSLTPKE
+956 AYSLTPGE
-964 ITLLNPNTGTCPTF
+964 ITLLNPNTGTCPVF
-978 LSRRHAEIILDI
+978 LSRRDAEITLGI
-990 YRRVPVL
+990 YRRMPAL
-997 WLEGVQ
+997 WEEGARE
-1003 DGNPWGL
+1003 GNRWGL
-1010 SFMAMFHMANDSGLF
+1010 WFRQGVFNMATDSGLF
-1025 CSSEDLL
+1025 QSPQKLSDD
-1032 RQGWRLEGNIFCRG
+1032 GWQLDGNLFVRG
-1046 GDRMLPLYEAKLAH
+1046 EERMSPLYEAKMVH

-1065 FSTYEAATQE
+1065 YSTYDGATQE

-1082 PRLNDPAHVDPGHLP
+1082 PRLDNTAHADPTHLP
-1097 VPRYWVS
+1097 APRYWVA
-1104 EAKVDERLAGRSW
+1104 EAEIQERLAGRSW
-1117 RHDWFLGW
+1117 KHGWLLGW
-1125 RDITNIW
+1125 RDITNAA
-1132 NERTVISTVVPK
+1132 NERTLISTVIPRT
-1144 VAVGHKFP
+1144 AVGHKFLLALP
-1152 IGMTSAY
+1152 GVAR
-1159 PACLQANLSAF
+1159 PGLHANLSAF

-1178 KMTGTSLVYFIL
+1178 KLSGTSLGYFVF
-1190 KQLPVLRPER
+1190 KQLPVLPPEK
-1200 YDGAVPWDPDGGT
+1200 YDELAAWDPDGGT
-1213 LGEWVTARV
+1213 LDAWVSARV
-1222 LELTY
+1222 LELAY
-1227 TAYDLTPFARDLGY
+1227 TAHDLMPYAHDLGY
-1241 DGPPFRWDPVRRALL
+1241 DGPPFRWDPARRELL

-1306 DAMMA
+1306 DAMSTA
-1311 SIRTAVPYETPLV
+1311 IRTGTSYKTPLD
-1324 PPPGDGPRHSVA
+1324 PPPSHGRKG
-1336 RSY
+1336 